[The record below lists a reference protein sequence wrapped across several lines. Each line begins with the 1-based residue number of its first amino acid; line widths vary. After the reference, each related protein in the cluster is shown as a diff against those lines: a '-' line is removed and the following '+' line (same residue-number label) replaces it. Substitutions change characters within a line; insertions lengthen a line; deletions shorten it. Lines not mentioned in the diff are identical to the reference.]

1 MLQRLLTLLLLSLIL
16 LPPAARADDAIDQI
30 EALLQSVPKSDTPE
44 NQKLRESYQQ
54 ALQFAREAERYRE
67 QSKAYQQILIDY
79 PKESARLKESLHNY
93 QPADRP
99 PLTSLK
105 EEPLRQAIGL
115 SSNRQ
120 LNLRKE
126 RQGVMDSLN
135 QLEST
140 GQEYHLR
147 VDDLRK
153 QLQLTRSQLERLS
166 FSSESDRQQE
176 AQLLLTRMKEQSLSD
191 RIQMLELEQ
200 LSAQQRNDLGKLKLQ
215 ELNLAIADED
225 EWQASLLTQQNQLRR
240 EKTEQALEESE
251 RLRKQLTTDM
261 PLLLEQQQQNQ
272 ALSIQLGTLEDQIE
286 RVQDEQRS
294 VDKNLFELN
303 ELVNSVREQLE
314 WLQIS
319 NAYGENLRSKLSD
332 LPPLFPLDKLESAI
346 VNARMAKYQ
355 YESEQDGLKDTRQL
369 RDKLLAEEEVTL
381 DRPQLSVLDNLLKA
395 RRQLLT
401 RLNDASDTLIQE
413 QTRLKLLYS
422 RQNSKIDEIRE
433 ISASHLFWM
442 PDVRPFTPQVML
454 GIPAALTLA
463 FNPDNWLQLP
473 YAIAENNP
481 LSLTLAGIGLLVL
494 AWSWFKLAR
503 HLNQYC
509 DHIAPR
515 IGKVTQDKF
524 SLTSRL
530 LLRSLLA
537 SLPLP
542 AMVLMV
548 RGLLEGAW
556 QYPFAVA
563 IARGLGEIWFLLLAL
578 VMARHLTLEKGILI
592 HHFRWPK
599 ERVQQVWNQFRTL
612 LLVLIPSF
620 FVQGMANS
628 YQEHAFYDSLGRM
641 AFMIGALWLLLF
653 FARLNRERLPLTW
666 GQSDMTKP
674 HLLHHFIWNS
684 LMLAP
689 LLAVIGALFGYF
701 YTSRILLRQLELSLL
716 MGLGC
721 LLVYYLARRWMLIQR
736 RRLAFERAKS
746 KRAEILAQRGRDDN
760 QEELS
765 SEIPDVVEETELD
778 LDTISAQSLGLVRTL
793 LMLGFTMLVVV
804 QWSDLNSAFSFL
816 SNIEVWQVSSKIGGI
831 EQLSA
836 ITLQDL
842 MLTAFVFILT
852 VVTARNL
859 PGLMELTLLQHLSLS
874 PGTGFALTTTSKYLV
889 ILIGALTGFSMLGI
903 DWSKTQWLVAALSV
917 GLGFGLQEIFANF
930 VSGLIILFEKPIRLG
945 DTVTIRDLTGTVTKI
960 KTRATTIVDWD
971 RKEIIV
977 PNKAFITE
985 QFINWSLSD
994 AITRVKLRI
1003 RIGLTRDPK
1012 LVQRILEES
1021 IQASTLVLETPTPEV
1036 FLIEFTDSAL
1046 IYEIRLYVNNMDH
1059 RMPITHEV
1067 HSLVLEKMQQQ
1078 GLTLPHQQIDIHLS
1092 RG

>member
-16 LPPAARADDAIDQI
+16 LPPAVRADDAIDQI

-105 EEPLRQAIGL
+105 EEALRQAIGL

-355 YESEQDGLKDTRQL
+355 YESEQDGLKDTRLL

>member
-1 MLQRLLTLLLLSLIL
+1 MLQRLLTLLLLSLML
-16 LPPAARADDAIDQI
+16 LPPAVRADDAIAQA
-30 EALLQSVPKSDTPE
+30 ESLLQSVPKSDTPE

-54 ALQFAREAERYRE
+54 ALQFAREAEHYRE

-93 QPADRP
+93 QPAARP
-99 PLTSLK
+99 SLAGLK
-105 EEPLRQAIGL
+105 EEALRQAIGL

-332 LPPLFPLDKLESAI
+332 LPPQFPLDKLESAI

-369 RDKLLAEEEVTL
+369 RDKLMAEEEVTL
-381 DRPQLSVLDNLLKA
+381 DRPQQAVLDNLLKA

-473 YAIAENNP
+473 YAIAENSP

-537 SLPLP
+537 ALPLP

-563 IARGLGEIWFLLLAL
+563 VARGLGEIWFLLLAL
-578 VMARHLTLEKGILI
+578 VMARHLTLERGILT
-592 HHFRWPK
+592 HHFRWPR
-599 ERVQQVWNQFRTL
+599 EQVQKVWGQFRTL

-666 GQSDMTKP
+666 GQTDMTKP

-701 YTSRILLRQLELSLL
+701 YTSRTLLRQLELSLL
-716 MGLGC
+716 VGLGC

-765 SEIPDVVEETELD
+765 SEIPDVVEENELD

-874 PGTGFALTTTSKYLV
+874 PGTGFALTTTSKYLM

-1021 IQASTLVLETPTPEV
+1021 IRESTLVLETPTPEV

-1078 GLTLPHQQIDIHLS
+1078 GLPLPHQQIDIHLS

>member
-1 MLQRLLTLLLLSLIL
+1 MLQRLLTLLLLSLLL
-16 LPPAARADDAIDQI
+16 LPPTVRADDAIAQA
-30 EALLQSVPKSDTPE
+30 ESLLQSVPKSDTPE

-93 QPADRP
+93 QPAARP
-99 PLTSLK
+99 QLASLK
-105 EEPLRQAIGL
+105 EEALRQAIGL

-332 LPPLFPLDKLESAI
+332 LPPQFPLDKLESAI
-346 VNARMAKYQ
+346 VSARMAKYQ

-369 RDKLLAEEEVTL
+369 RDKLMAEEEVTL
-381 DRPQLSVLDNLLKA
+381 DRPQQAVLDNLLKA

-473 YAIAENNP
+473 YAIAENSP
-481 LSLTLAGIGLLVL
+481 LSLALAGIGLLVL

-503 HLNQYC
+503 HLNLYC

-537 SLPLP
+537 ALPLP

-563 IARGLGEIWFLLLAL
+563 VARGLGEIWFLLLAL
-578 VMARHLTLEKGILI
+578 VMARHLTLERGILI
-592 HHFRWPK
+592 HHFRWPR
-599 ERVQQVWNQFRTL
+599 EQVQKVWGQFRTL

-666 GQSDMTKP
+666 GQTDMTKP

-701 YTSRILLRQLELSLL
+701 YTSRTLLRQLELSLL

-746 KRAEILAQRGRDDN
+746 KRAEILAQRGREEGHD
-760 QEELS
+760 ELS
-765 SEIPDVVEETELD
+765 SETPDVVEETELD

-874 PGTGFALTTTSKYLV
+874 PGTGFALTTISKYLV

>member
-1 MLQRLLTLLLLSLIL
+1 MLQRLLTFLLLSLLL
-16 LPPAARADDAIDQI
+16 LPAAQADDAIAQT

-54 ALQFAREAERYRE
+54 ALQYAREALRYRE

-93 QPADRP
+93 QPLSRP
-99 PLTSLK
+99 PLATLK
-105 EEPLRQAIGL
+105 EEALRQAIGL

-166 FSSESDRQQE
+166 FSSESDRLQESQQ
-176 AQLLLTRMKEQSLSD
+176 LVTRMKEQSLSD

-215 ELNLAIADED
+215 QLNLAIADED
-225 EWQASLLTQQNQLRR
+225 EWQASLLAQQNQLRR
-240 EKTEQALEESE
+240 EKTELALKESE

-261 PLLLEQQQQNQ
+261 PLLLEQQQKNQ

-286 RVQDEQRS
+286 RVQDEQRTI
-294 VDKNLFELN
+294 DKNLFELN
-303 ELVNSVREQLE
+303 DLVNSVREQLE

-319 NAYGENLRSKLSD
+319 TAYGENLRSKLSD
-332 LPPLFPLDKLESAI
+332 LPAYFPLDKLESEI

-355 YESEQDGLKDTRQL
+355 YESEQDGLKDTNLL
-369 RDKLLAEEEVTL
+369 REKLLSGEEVTL

-433 ISASHLFWM
+433 LSASHLFWL

-454 GIPAALTLA
+454 GIPAALALA
-463 FNPDNWLQLP
+463 FNPNNWLQLP
-473 YAIAENNP
+473 YAIAENSP
-481 LSLTLAGIGLLVL
+481 ITLTLASLGLLVL
-494 AWSWFKLAR
+494 TWSWIKLAR
-503 HLNQYC
+503 HLSQFCNY
-509 DHIAPR
+509 IAPR

-530 LLRSLLA
+530 LLRSLIA

-563 IARGLGEIWFLLLAL
+563 IGRGLGEIWFLLLAL
-578 VMARHLTLEKGILI
+578 VMARHLTLERGILI
-592 HHFRWPK
+592 LHFRWPK

-689 LLAVIGALFGYF
+689 LLAVIGSLFGYF
-701 YTSRILLRQLELSLL
+701 YTSRTLLRQLELSLL

-721 LLVYYLARRWMLIQR
+721 LLIYYLARRWMLIQR

-746 KRAEILAQRGRDDN
+746 KRAEMLAQRGRDDN

-874 PGTGFALTTTSKYLV
+874 PGTGFALTTISKYLV
-889 ILIGALTGFSMLGI
+889 ILVGALTGFSMLGI

-1012 LVQRILEES
+1012 LVQRILEEA
-1021 IQASTLVLETPTPEV
+1021 IHASTLVLETPSPEV

-1078 GLTLPHQQIDIHLS
+1078 GLPLPHQQIDIHLS

>member
-1 MLQRLLTLLLLSLIL
+1 MLQRLLTLLLLSLML
-16 LPPAARADDAIDQI
+16 LPPAVRADDAIAQA
-30 EALLQSVPKSDTPE
+30 ESLLQSVPKSDTPE

-79 PKESARLKESLHNY
+79 PKESARLKDSLHNY
-93 QPADRP
+93 QPAARP
-99 PLTSLK
+99 SLAGLK
-105 EEPLRQAIGL
+105 EEALRQAIGL

-332 LPPLFPLDKLESAI
+332 LPPQFPLDKLESAI

-369 RDKLLAEEEVTL
+369 RDKLMAEEEVTL
-381 DRPQLSVLDNLLKA
+381 DRPQQAVLDNLLKA

-463 FNPDNWLQLP
+463 FNPENWLQLP
-473 YAIAENNP
+473 YAIAENSP

-537 SLPLP
+537 ALPLP

-563 IARGLGEIWFLLLAL
+563 VARGLGEIWFLLLAL
-578 VMARHLTLEKGILI
+578 VMARHLTLERGILT
-592 HHFRWPK
+592 HHFRWPR
-599 ERVQQVWNQFRTL
+599 EQVQKVWGQFRTL

-666 GQSDMTKP
+666 GQTDMTKP

-701 YTSRILLRQLELSLL
+701 YTSRTLLRQLELSLL
-716 MGLGC
+716 VGLGC

-765 SEIPDVVEETELD
+765 SEIPDVVEENELD

-1021 IQASTLVLETPTPEV
+1021 IQASALVLETPTPEV

-1078 GLTLPHQQIDIHLS
+1078 GLPLPHQQIDIHLS

>member
-16 LPPAARADDAIDQI
+16 LPPAVRADDAIDQI

-105 EEPLRQAIGL
+105 EEALRQAIGL

-272 ALSIQLGTLEDQIE
+272 ALSIQLGTLEEQIE
-286 RVQDEQRS
+286 RVQDEQRN

-563 IARGLGEIWFLLLAL
+563 VARGLGEIWFLLLAL

>member
-1 MLQRLLTLLLLSLIL
+1 MLQRLLCLMLCLSL
-16 LPPAARADDAIDQI
+16 LPFSAAQADDAVTQV
-30 EALLQSVPKSDTPE
+30 EELLQSVPKTDSPE
-44 NQKLRESYQQ
+44 NQQLRESYQQ
-54 ALQFAREAERYRE
+54 ALQYARDAQRYRE
-67 QSKAYQQILIDY
+67 QGKAYQQILIDY

-93 QPADRP
+93 QPQSRP
-99 PLTSLK
+99 PLSSLK
-105 EEPLRQAIGL
+105 EEALRQAIGL

-120 LNLRKE
+120 INLRKE
-126 RQGVMDSLN
+126 RQAVTDSLN

-140 GQEYHLR
+140 GQEYHVR
-147 VDDLRK
+147 VDELRK
-153 QLQLTRSQLERLS
+153 QLLQTRSQLDRLS
-166 FSSESDRQQE
+166 FSNESDRQQE
-176 AQLLLTRMKEQSLSD
+176 AQQLATRLKEQSLSD

-215 ELNLAIADED
+215 ELNLAITDED
-225 EWQASLLTQQNQLRR
+225 EWQNSLLNQQNQLRR
-240 EKTEQALEESE
+240 EKTEQALAESE
-251 RLRKQLTTDM
+251 RLRRQLTSDL
-261 PLLLEQQQQNQ
+261 PLLQEQQQQNQ
-272 ALSIQLGTLEDQIE
+272 ALSLQLGALEDQIE
-286 RVQDEQRS
+286 RVQDEQRGIDTS
-294 VDKNLFELN
+294 LSGLN
-303 ELVNSVREQLE
+303 DLVNSVREQLE

-319 NAYGENLRSKLSD
+319 NAYGENLRSKLAD
-332 LPPLFPLDKLESAI
+332 LPNYFPLEKLESDI
-346 VNARMAKYQ
+346 VKARMAKYQ
-355 YESEQDGLKDTRQL
+355 YETEQDALKDTVQIRNN
-369 RDKLLAEEEVTL
+369 LLSGDEITL
-381 DRPQLSVLDNLLKA
+381 DRAQQAVLDNLLKA

-442 PDVRPFTPQVML
+442 PDVRPLTPAVLL
-454 GIPAALTLA
+454 GVPTALSLLLD
-463 FNPDNWLQLP
+463 PVNWLQLP
-473 YAIAENNP
+473 RAIVENNP
-481 LSLTLAGIGLLVL
+481 MTLTLAGLGLLVL
-494 AWSWFKLAR
+494 AWCWAKLGR
-503 HLNQYC
+503 HLVQYS
-509 DHIAPR
+509 HYIAPR

-530 LLRSLLA
+530 LVRSLLA
-537 SLPLP
+537 ALPLP
-542 AMVLMV
+542 AMVLMM
-548 RGLLEGAW
+548 RGLLDGAW

-563 IARGLGEIWFLLLAL
+563 VARGLGEIWFLLLAL
-578 VMARHLTLEKGILI
+578 LVARHLTLEKGILI
-592 HHFRWPK
+592 LHFRWPK
-599 ERVQQVWNQFRTL
+599 EPVQRVWGQFRTL

-628 YQEHAFYDSLGRM
+628 YQEHAFYDSLGRL
-641 AFMIGALWLLLF
+641 AFIVGALWLLLF
-653 FARLNRERLPLTW
+653 FARLNREKLPLTW
-666 GQSDMTKP
+666 GQADMTKP
-674 HLLHHFIWNS
+674 HLRHHFIWNS

-689 LLAVIGALFGYF
+689 LLAVLGSLFGYF

-716 MGLGC
+716 AGLGC
-721 LLVYYLARRWMLIQR
+721 LLVYYLAHRWMLIQR
-736 RRLAFERAKS
+736 RRLAFDRAKS
-746 KRAEILAQRGRDDN
+746 KRAEILAQRERDEDD
-760 QEELS
+760 LS
-765 SEIPDVVEETELD
+765 SEIPDVVEEPELD

-816 SNIEVWQVSSKIGGI
+816 SSIEVWQVSSKVAGI

-842 MLTAFVFILT
+842 MLTAFAFILT

-874 PGTGFALTTTSKYLV
+874 PGTGFALTTVSKYLV

-1003 RIGLTRDPK
+1003 RIGLTQEPK
-1012 LVQRILEES
+1012 RVQQLLEQCVQE
-1021 IQASTLVLETPTPEV
+1021 STLVLDTPTPEV

-1067 HSLVLEKMQQQ
+1067 HSLILEKLNQLGMH
-1078 GLTLPHQQIDIHLS
+1078 LPHQQIDIRMS

>member
-16 LPPAARADDAIDQI
+16 LPPAVRADDAIDQI

-105 EEPLRQAIGL
+105 EEALRQAIGL

-454 GIPAALTLA
+454 GIPDALTLA

-563 IARGLGEIWFLLLAL
+563 VARGLGEIWFLLLAL

>member
-1 MLQRLLTLLLLSLIL
+1 MLQRLLCLMLCLSL
-16 LPPAARADDAIDQI
+16 LPFSAAQADDAVTQV
-30 EALLQSVPKSDTPE
+30 EELLQSVPKTDSPE
-44 NQKLRESYQQ
+44 NQQLRESYQQ
-54 ALQFAREAERYRE
+54 ALQYARDAQRYRE
-67 QSKAYQQILIDY
+67 QGKAYQQILIDY

-93 QPADRP
+93 QPQSRP
-99 PLTSLK
+99 PLSSLK
-105 EEPLRQAIGL
+105 EEALRQAIGL

-120 LNLRKE
+120 INLRKE
-126 RQGVMDSLN
+126 RQAVTDSLN

-140 GQEYHLR
+140 GQEYHVR
-147 VDDLRK
+147 VDELRK
-153 QLQLTRSQLERLS
+153 QLLQTRSQLDRLS
-166 FSSESDRQQE
+166 FSNESDRLQE
-176 AQLLLTRMKEQSLSD
+176 AQQLATRLKEQSLSD

-215 ELNLAIADED
+215 ELNLAITDED
-225 EWQASLLTQQNQLRR
+225 EWQNSLLAQQNQLRR
-240 EKTEQALEESE
+240 EKTVQALAESE
-251 RLRKQLTTDM
+251 RLRRQLTSDL
-261 PLLLEQQQQNQ
+261 PLLQEQQQQNQ
-272 ALSIQLGTLEDQIE
+272 ALSLQLGALEDQIE
-286 RVQDEQRS
+286 RVQDEQRG
-294 VDKNLFELN
+294 VDTSLSGLN
-303 ELVNSVREQLE
+303 DLVNSVREQLE

-319 NAYGENLRSKLSD
+319 NAYGENLRSKLAD
-332 LPPLFPLDKLESAI
+332 LPNYFPLEKLESDI
-346 VNARMAKYQ
+346 VKARMAKYQ
-355 YESEQDGLKDTRQL
+355 YETEQDALKDTVQIRNN
-369 RDKLLAEEEVTL
+369 LLSGDEITL
-381 DRPQLSVLDNLLKA
+381 DRAQQAVLDNLLKA

-442 PDVRPFTPQVML
+442 PDVRPLTPAVLL
-454 GIPAALTLA
+454 GVPTALSLLLD
-463 FNPDNWLQLP
+463 PVNWLQLP
-473 YAIAENNP
+473 RAIVENNP
-481 LSLTLAGIGLLVL
+481 MTLTLAGLGLLVL
-494 AWSWFKLAR
+494 AWCWAKLGR
-503 HLNQYC
+503 HLVQYS
-509 DHIAPR
+509 HYIAPR

-530 LLRSLLA
+530 LMRSLLA
-537 SLPLP
+537 ALPLP

-548 RGLLEGAW
+548 RGLLDGAW

-563 IARGLGEIWFLLLAL
+563 VARGLGEIWFLLLAL
-578 VMARHLTLEKGILI
+578 LVARHLTLEKGILI
-592 HHFRWPK
+592 LHFRWQK
-599 ERVQQVWNQFRTL
+599 ERVQKVWGQFRTL

-628 YQEHAFYDSLGRM
+628 YQEHAFYDSLGRL
-641 AFMIGALWLLLF
+641 AFIVGALWLLLF
-653 FARLNRERLPLTW
+653 FARLNREKLPLTW
-666 GQSDMTKP
+666 GQADMTKP

-689 LLAVIGALFGYF
+689 LLAVLGSLFGYF

-716 MGLGC
+716 AGLGC
-721 LLVYYLARRWMLIQR
+721 LLVYYLAHRWMLIQR
-736 RRLAFERAKS
+736 RRLAFDRAKS
-746 KRAEILAQRGRDDN
+746 KRAEILAQRERDEDD
-760 QEELS
+760 LS
-765 SEIPDVVEETELD
+765 SEIPDVVEEPELD

-816 SNIEVWQVSSKIGGI
+816 SSIEVWQVSSKVAGI

-842 MLTAFVFILT
+842 MLTAFAFILT

-874 PGTGFALTTTSKYLV
+874 PGTGFALTTVSKYLV

-1003 RIGLTRDPK
+1003 RIGLTQEPK
-1012 LVQRILEES
+1012 RVQQLLPVQTRRRLAPVHLHPQPVLMQKVTEQLLVI
-1021 IQASTLVLETPTPEV
+1021 
-1036 FLIEFTDSAL
+1036 
-1046 IYEIRLYVNNMDH
+1046 
-1059 RMPITHEV
+1059 
-1067 HSLVLEKMQQQ
+1067 
-1078 GLTLPHQQIDIHLS
+1078 
-1092 RG
+1092 

>member
-1 MLQRLLTLLLLSLIL
+1 MLQRLLTLLLLSLML
-16 LPPAARADDAIDQI
+16 LPPAVRADDTIAQA
-30 EALLQSVPKSDTPE
+30 ESLLQSVPKSDTPE

-79 PKESARLKESLHNY
+79 PKESARLKDSLHNY
-93 QPADRP
+93 QPAARP
-99 PLTSLK
+99 SLASLK
-105 EEPLRQAIGL
+105 EEALRQAIGL

-294 VDKNLFELN
+294 VDKNLFALN

-332 LPPLFPLDKLESAI
+332 LPPQFPLDKLESAI

-369 RDKLLAEEEVTL
+369 RDKLMAEEEVTL
-381 DRPQLSVLDNLLKA
+381 DRPQQAVLDNLLKA

-473 YAIAENNP
+473 YAIAENSP

-537 SLPLP
+537 ALPLP

-563 IARGLGEIWFLLLAL
+563 VARGLGEIWFLLLAL
-578 VMARHLTLEKGILI
+578 VMARHLTLERGILT
-592 HHFRWPK
+592 HHFRWPR
-599 ERVQQVWNQFRTL
+599 EQVQKVWGQFRTL

-666 GQSDMTKP
+666 GQTDMTKP

-701 YTSRILLRQLELSLL
+701 YTSRTLLRQLELSLL
-716 MGLGC
+716 VGLGC

-874 PGTGFALTTTSKYLV
+874 PGTGFALTTTSKYLM

-1021 IQASTLVLETPTPEV
+1021 IQASALVLETPTPEV

-1078 GLTLPHQQIDIHLS
+1078 GLPLPHQQIDIHLS

>member
-16 LPPAARADDAIDQI
+16 LPPAVRADDAIDQI

-105 EEPLRQAIGL
+105 EEALRQAIGL

-153 QLQLTRSQLERLS
+153 QLQLTRSQL
-166 FSSESDRQQE
+166 E

-355 YESEQDGLKDTRQL
+355 YESEQDGLKDTRLL
-369 RDKLLAEEEVTL
+369 RNKLLAEEEVTL

-563 IARGLGEIWFLLLAL
+563 VARGLGEIWFLLLAL

-592 HHFRWPK
+592 HHFRWPR

-736 RRLAFERAKS
+736 RRLAFERAKN

>member
-1 MLQRLLTLLLLSLIL
+1 MLQRLLTLLLLSLLL
-16 LPPAARADDAIDQI
+16 LPPAVRADDAIDQI

-105 EEPLRQAIGL
+105 EEALRQAIGL

-563 IARGLGEIWFLLLAL
+563 VARGLGEIWFLLLAL

-689 LLAVIGALFGYF
+689 LLAVIGVLFGYF

-859 PGLMELTLLQHLSLS
+859 PGLMELTVLQHLSLS

>member
-1 MLQRLLTLLLLSLIL
+1 MLQRLLCLMLCLSL
-16 LPPAARADDAIDQI
+16 LPFSAAQADDAVTQV
-30 EALLQSVPKSDTPE
+30 EELLQSVPKTDSPE
-44 NQKLRESYQQ
+44 NQQLRESYQQ
-54 ALQFAREAERYRE
+54 ALQYARDAQRYRE
-67 QSKAYQQILIDY
+67 QGKAYQQILIDY

-93 QPADRP
+93 QPQSRP
-99 PLTSLK
+99 PLSSLK
-105 EEPLRQAIGL
+105 EEALRQAISL

-120 LNLRKE
+120 INLRKE
-126 RQGVMDSLN
+126 RQAVTDSLN

-140 GQEYHLR
+140 GQEYHVR
-147 VDDLRK
+147 VDELRK
-153 QLQLTRSQLERLS
+153 QLLQTRSQLDRLS
-166 FSSESDRQQE
+166 FSNESDRLQE
-176 AQLLLTRMKEQSLSD
+176 AQQLATRLKEQSLSD

-215 ELNLAIADED
+215 ELNLAITDED
-225 EWQASLLTQQNQLRR
+225 EWQNSLLNQQNQLRR
-240 EKTEQALEESE
+240 EKTEQALAESE
-251 RLRKQLTTDM
+251 RLRRQLTSDL
-261 PLLLEQQQQNQ
+261 PLLQEQQQQNQ
-272 ALSIQLGTLEDQIE
+272 ALSLQLGALEDQIE
-286 RVQDEQRS
+286 RVQDEQRGIDTS
-294 VDKNLFELN
+294 LSGLSD
-303 ELVNSVREQLE
+303 LVNSVREQLE

-319 NAYGENLRSKLSD
+319 NAYGENLRSKLAD
-332 LPPLFPLDKLESAI
+332 LPAYFPLEKLESDI
-346 VNARMAKYQ
+346 VKARMAKYQ
-355 YESEQDGLKDTRQL
+355 YETEQDALKDPVQIRNN
-369 RDKLLAEEEVTL
+369 LLSGDEITL
-381 DRPQLSVLDNLLKA
+381 DRAQRAVLDNLLKA

-442 PDVRPFTPQVML
+442 PDVRPLTPAVLL
-454 GIPAALTLA
+454 GVPTALSLLLD
-463 FNPDNWLQLP
+463 PVNWLQLP
-473 YAIAENNP
+473 RAIVENNP
-481 LSLTLAGIGLLVL
+481 MTLTLAGLGLLVL
-494 AWSWFKLAR
+494 AWCWAKLGR
-503 HLNQYC
+503 HLVQYS
-509 DHIAPR
+509 HYIAPR

-530 LLRSLLA
+530 LVRSLLA
-537 SLPLP
+537 ALPLP
-542 AMVLMV
+542 AMVLMM
-548 RGLLEGAW
+548 RGLLDGAW

-563 IARGLGEIWFLLLAL
+563 VARGLGEIWFLLLAL
-578 VMARHLTLEKGILI
+578 LVARHLTLEKGILI
-592 HHFRWPK
+592 LHFRWPK
-599 ERVQQVWNQFRTL
+599 EPVQRVWGQFRTL

-628 YQEHAFYDSLGRM
+628 YQEHAVYDSLGRL
-641 AFMIGALWLLLF
+641 AFIIGALWLLLF

-666 GQSDMTKP
+666 GQADMTKP

-689 LLAVIGALFGYF
+689 LLAVLGSLFGYF

-716 MGLGC
+716 AGLGC
-721 LLVYYLARRWMLIQR
+721 LLVYYLAHRWMLIQR
-736 RRLAFERAKS
+736 RRLAFDRAKS
-746 KRAEILAQRGRDDN
+746 KRAEILAQRERDEDD
-760 QEELS
+760 LS
-765 SEIPDVVEETELD
+765 SEIPDAVEEPELD

-816 SNIEVWQVSSKIGGI
+816 SSIEVWQVSSKVAGI

-842 MLTAFVFILT
+842 MLTAFAFILT

-874 PGTGFALTTTSKYLV
+874 PGTGFALTTVSKYLV

-1003 RIGLTRDPK
+1003 RIGLTQEPK
-1012 LVQRILEES
+1012 RVQQLLEQCVQE
-1021 IQASTLVLETPTPEV
+1021 STLVLDTPTPEV

-1067 HSLVLEKMQQQ
+1067 HSLILEKLNQLGMP
-1078 GLTLPHQQIDIHLS
+1078 LPHQQIDIRMS

>member
-105 EEPLRQAIGL
+105 EEALRQAIGL

-355 YESEQDGLKDTRQL
+355 YESEQDGLKDTRLL

-494 AWSWFKLAR
+494 AWSWFKLVR

-509 DHIAPR
+509 DHSAPR

-563 IARGLGEIWFLLLAL
+563 VARGLGEIWFLLLAL
-578 VMARHLTLEKGILI
+578 VMARHLTLERGILT
-592 HHFRWPK
+592 HHFRWPR

-620 FVQGMANS
+620 FLQGMANS

-816 SNIEVWQVSSKIGGI
+816 SNIEVWQVSNKIGGI

>member
-16 LPPAARADDAIDQI
+16 LPPAVRADDAIAQA
-30 EALLQSVPKSDTPE
+30 ESLLQSVPKSDTPE

-93 QPADRP
+93 QPAARP
-99 PLTSLK
+99 PLASLK
-105 EEPLRQAIGL
+105 EEALRQAIGL

-332 LPPLFPLDKLESAI
+332 LPPQFPLDKLESAI
-346 VNARMAKYQ
+346 VSARMAKYQ

-369 RDKLLAEEEVTL
+369 RDKLMAEEEVTL
-381 DRPQLSVLDNLLKA
+381 DRPQQAVLDNLLKA

-473 YAIAENNP
+473 YAIAENSP

-494 AWSWFKLAR
+494 AWCWFKLAR
-503 HLNQYC
+503 HLSLYC

-537 SLPLP
+537 ALPLP

-563 IARGLGEIWFLLLAL
+563 VARGLGEIWFLLLAL
-578 VMARHLTLEKGILI
+578 VMARHLTLERGILI
-592 HHFRWPK
+592 HHFRWPR
-599 ERVQQVWNQFRTL
+599 EQVQKVWGQFRTL

-666 GQSDMTKP
+666 GQTDMTKP

-701 YTSRILLRQLELSLL
+701 YTSRTLLRQLELSLL

-746 KRAEILAQRGRDDN
+746 KRAEILAQRGR
-760 QEELS
+760 EEGHDEFS
-765 SEIPDVVEETELD
+765 SETPDVVEETELD

-1078 GLTLPHQQIDIHLS
+1078 GLPLPHQQIDIHLS

>member
-1 MLQRLLTLLLLSLIL
+1 MLQRLLTFLLLSLLL
-16 LPPAARADDAIDQI
+16 LPAAQADDAIAQT

-54 ALQFAREAERYRE
+54 ALQYAREALRYRE

-93 QPADRP
+93 QPLSRP
-99 PLTSLK
+99 PLATLK
-105 EEPLRQAIGL
+105 EEALRQAIGL

-166 FSSESDRQQE
+166 FSSESDRLQESQQ
-176 AQLLLTRMKEQSLSD
+176 LVTRMKEQSLSD

-215 ELNLAIADED
+215 QLNLAIADED
-225 EWQASLLTQQNQLRR
+225 EWQASLLAQQNQLRR
-240 EKTEQALEESE
+240 EKTELALKESE

-261 PLLLEQQQQNQ
+261 PLLLEQQQKNQ

-286 RVQDEQRS
+286 RVQDEQRTI
-294 VDKNLFELN
+294 DKNLFELN
-303 ELVNSVREQLE
+303 DLVNSVREQLE

-319 NAYGENLRSKLSD
+319 TAYGENLRSKLSD
-332 LPPLFPLDKLESAI
+332 LPAYFPLDKLESEI

-355 YESEQDGLKDTRQL
+355 YESEQDGLKDTNLL
-369 RDKLLAEEEVTL
+369 REKLLSGEEVTL

-433 ISASHLFWM
+433 LSASHLFWL

-454 GIPAALTLA
+454 GIPAALALA
-463 FNPDNWLQLP
+463 FNPNNWLQLP
-473 YAIAENNP
+473 YAIAENSP
-481 LSLTLAGIGLLVL
+481 ITLTLASLGLLVL
-494 AWSWFKLAR
+494 TWSWIKLAR
-503 HLNQYC
+503 HLSQFC
-509 DHIAPR
+509 DYIAPR

-530 LLRSLLA
+530 LLRSLIA

-563 IARGLGEIWFLLLAL
+563 IGRGLGEIWFLLLAL
-578 VMARHLTLEKGILI
+578 VMARHLTLERGILI
-592 HHFRWPK
+592 LHFRWPK

-689 LLAVIGALFGYF
+689 LLAVIGSLFGYF
-701 YTSRILLRQLELSLL
+701 YTSRTLLRQLELSLL

-721 LLVYYLARRWMLIQR
+721 LLIYYLARRWMLIQR

-746 KRAEILAQRGRDDN
+746 KRAEMLAQRGRDDN

-874 PGTGFALTTTSKYLV
+874 PGTGFALTTISKYLV
-889 ILIGALTGFSMLGI
+889 ILVGALTGFSMLGI

-930 VSGLIILFEKPIRLG
+930 VSGLIIPFEKPIRLG

-1012 LVQRILEES
+1012 LVQRILEEA
-1021 IQASTLVLETPTPEV
+1021 IHASTLVLETPSPEV

-1078 GLTLPHQQIDIHLS
+1078 GLPLPHQQIDIHLS
-1092 RG
+1092 CG

>member
-16 LPPAARADDAIDQI
+16 LPPAVRADDAIDQI

-105 EEPLRQAIGL
+105 EEALRQAIGL

-563 IARGLGEIWFLLLAL
+563 VARGLGEIWFLLLAL

>member
-1 MLQRLLTLLLLSLIL
+1 MLQRLLCLMLCLSL
-16 LPPAARADDAIDQI
+16 LPFSAAQADDAVTQV
-30 EALLQSVPKSDTPE
+30 EELLQSVPKTDSPE
-44 NQKLRESYQQ
+44 NQQLRESYQQ
-54 ALQFAREAERYRE
+54 ALQYARDAQRYRE
-67 QSKAYQQILIDY
+67 QGKAYQQILIDY

-93 QPADRP
+93 QPQSRP
-99 PLTSLK
+99 PLSSLK
-105 EEPLRQAIGL
+105 EEALRQAISL

-120 LNLRKE
+120 INLRKE
-126 RQGVMDSLN
+126 RQAVTDSLN

-140 GQEYHLR
+140 GQEYHVR
-147 VDDLRK
+147 VDELRK
-153 QLQLTRSQLERLS
+153 QLLQTRSQLDRLS
-166 FSSESDRQQE
+166 FSNESDRLQE
-176 AQLLLTRMKEQSLSD
+176 AQQLATRLKEQSLSD

-215 ELNLAIADED
+215 ELNLAITDED
-225 EWQASLLTQQNQLRR
+225 EWQNSLLNQQNQLRR
-240 EKTEQALEESE
+240 EKTEQALAESE
-251 RLRKQLTTDM
+251 RLRRQLTSDL
-261 PLLLEQQQQNQ
+261 PLLQEQQQQNQ
-272 ALSIQLGTLEDQIE
+272 ALSLQLGALEDQIE
-286 RVQDEQRS
+286 RVQDEQRGIDTS
-294 VDKNLFELN
+294 LSGLSD
-303 ELVNSVREQLE
+303 LVNSVREQLE

-319 NAYGENLRSKLSD
+319 NAYGENLRSKLAD
-332 LPPLFPLDKLESAI
+332 LPAYFPLEKLESDI
-346 VNARMAKYQ
+346 VKARMAKYQ
-355 YESEQDGLKDTRQL
+355 YETEQDALKDPAQIRNE
-369 RDKLLAEEEVTL
+369 LLSGDEITL
-381 DRPQLSVLDNLLKA
+381 DRAQRAVLDNLLKA

-442 PDVRPFTPQVML
+442 PDVRPLTPAVLL
-454 GIPAALTLA
+454 GVPTALSLLLD
-463 FNPDNWLQLP
+463 PVNWLQLP
-473 YAIAENNP
+473 RAIVENNP
-481 LSLTLAGIGLLVL
+481 MTLTLAGLGLLVL
-494 AWSWFKLAR
+494 AWCWAKLGR
-503 HLNQYC
+503 HLVQYS
-509 DHIAPR
+509 HYIAPR

-530 LLRSLLA
+530 LVRSLLA
-537 SLPLP
+537 ALPLP

-548 RGLLEGAW
+548 RGLLDGAW

-563 IARGLGEIWFLLLAL
+563 VARGLGEIWFLLLAL
-578 VMARHLTLEKGILI
+578 LVARHLTLEKGILI
-592 HHFRWPK
+592 LHFRWPK
-599 ERVQQVWNQFRTL
+599 ESVQRVWGQFRTL

-628 YQEHAFYDSLGRM
+628 YQEHAVYDSLGRL
-641 AFMIGALWLLLF
+641 AFIIGALWLLLF

-666 GQSDMTKP
+666 GQADMTKP

-689 LLAVIGALFGYF
+689 LLAVLGSLFGYF

-716 MGLGC
+716 AGLGC
-721 LLVYYLARRWMLIQR
+721 LLVYYLAHRWMLIQR
-736 RRLAFERAKS
+736 RRLAFDRAKS
-746 KRAEILAQRGRDDN
+746 KRAEILAQREREDDD
-760 QEELS
+760 LS
-765 SEIPDVVEETELD
+765 SEIPDVVEEPELD

-816 SNIEVWQVSSKIGGI
+816 SSIEVWQVSSKVAGI

-842 MLTAFVFILT
+842 MLTAFAFILT

-874 PGTGFALTTTSKYLV
+874 PGTGFALTTVSKYLV

-1003 RIGLTRDPK
+1003 RIGLTQEPK
-1012 LVQRILEES
+1012 RVQQLLEQCVQE
-1021 IQASTLVLETPTPEV
+1021 STLVLDTPTPEV

-1067 HSLVLEKMQQQ
+1067 HSLILEKLNQLGMP
-1078 GLTLPHQQIDIHLS
+1078 LPHQQIDIRMS

>member
-1 MLQRLLTLLLLSLIL
+1 MLQRLLTFLLISLLLL
-16 LPPAARADDAIDQI
+16 PTAQADDDIAQT

-54 ALQFAREAERYRE
+54 ALQYAREAQRYRE
-67 QSKAYQQILIDY
+67 QSKTYQQILIDY

-93 QPADRP
+93 QPLSRP
-99 PLTSLK
+99 PLATLK
-105 EEPLRQAIGL
+105 EEALRQAVGL

-153 QLQLTRSQLERLS
+153 QLQLTRSQLERLGL
-166 FSSESDRQQE
+166 SSESDRLQESQQ
-176 AQLLLTRMKEQSLSD
+176 LVTRMKEQSLSD

-215 ELNLAIADED
+215 QLNLAIADED
-225 EWQASLLTQQNQLRR
+225 EWQASLLAQQNQLRR
-240 EKTEQALEESE
+240 EKTELALKESE
-251 RLRKQLTTDM
+251 RLRKQLTNDM

-332 LPPLFPLDKLESAI
+332 LPPQFPLDKLESAI
-346 VNARMAKYQ
+346 VSARMAKYQ
-355 YESEQDGLKDTRQL
+355 YESEQDGLKDTNLL
-369 RDKLLAEEEVTL
+369 REKLLSGEEVTL

-401 RLNDASDTLIQE
+401 RFTDASDTLIQE

-422 RQNSKIDEIRE
+422 RQNSKIDEIRDL
-433 ISASHLFWM
+433 SASHLFWL

-463 FNPDNWLQLP
+463 FNPNNWLQLP
-473 YAIAENNP
+473 YAIAENSP
-481 LSLTLAGIGLLVL
+481 LTLTLAGLGLLVL
-494 AWSWFKLAR
+494 IWSWIKLTR
-503 HLNQYC
+503 YLNLFSDY
-509 DHIAPR
+509 IAPQ

-530 LLRSLLA
+530 LLRSLIA

-563 IARGLGEIWFLLLAL
+563 IGRGLGEIWFLLLAL
-578 VMARHLTLEKGILI
+578 VMARHLTLDRGILI
-592 HHFRWPK
+592 LHFRWPR
-599 ERVQQVWNQFRTL
+599 EQVQKIWGQFRTL

-701 YTSRILLRQLELSLL
+701 YTSRTLLRQLELSLL

-721 LLVYYLARRWMLIQR
+721 LLIYYLARRWMLIQR

-746 KRAEILAQRGRDDN
+746 KRAEMLAQRERDDN

-765 SEIPDVVEETELD
+765 SEIPDVVEDNELD

-874 PGTGFALTTTSKYLV
+874 PGTGFALTTISKYLV

-1036 FLIEFTDSAL
+1036 FLTEFTDSAL

>member
-1 MLQRLLTLLLLSLIL
+1 MLQRLLCLMLCLSL
-16 LPPAARADDAIDQI
+16 LPFSAAQADDAVTQV
-30 EALLQSVPKSDTPE
+30 EELLQSVPKTDSPE
-44 NQKLRESYQQ
+44 NQQLRESYQQ
-54 ALQFAREAERYRE
+54 ALQYARDAQRYRE
-67 QSKAYQQILIDY
+67 QGKAYQQILIDY

-93 QPADRP
+93 QPQSRP
-99 PLTSLK
+99 PLSSLK
-105 EEPLRQAIGL
+105 EEALRQAISL

-120 LNLRKE
+120 INLRKE
-126 RQGVMDSLN
+126 RQAVTDSLN

-140 GQEYHLR
+140 GQEYHVR
-147 VDDLRK
+147 VDELRK
-153 QLQLTRSQLERLS
+153 QLLQTRSQLDRLS
-166 FSSESDRQQE
+166 FSNESDRLQE
-176 AQLLLTRMKEQSLSD
+176 AQQLATRLKEQSLSD

-215 ELNLAIADED
+215 ELNLAITDED
-225 EWQASLLTQQNQLRR
+225 EWQNSLLNQQNQLRR
-240 EKTEQALEESE
+240 EKTEQALAESE
-251 RLRKQLTTDM
+251 RLRRQLTSDL
-261 PLLLEQQQQNQ
+261 PLLQEQQQQNQ
-272 ALSIQLGTLEDQIE
+272 ALSLQLGALEDQIE
-286 RVQDEQRS
+286 RVQDEQRGIDTS
-294 VDKNLFELN
+294 LSGLSD
-303 ELVNSVREQLE
+303 LVNSVREQLE

-319 NAYGENLRSKLSD
+319 NAYGENLRSKLAD
-332 LPPLFPLDKLESAI
+332 LPAYFPLEKLESDI
-346 VNARMAKYQ
+346 VKARMAKYQ
-355 YESEQDGLKDTRQL
+355 YETEQDALKNPVQIRNN
-369 RDKLLAEEEVTL
+369 LLSGDEITL
-381 DRPQLSVLDNLLKA
+381 DRAQRAVLDNLLKA

-442 PDVRPFTPQVML
+442 PDVRPLTPAVLL
-454 GIPAALTLA
+454 GVPTALSLLLD
-463 FNPDNWLQLP
+463 PVNWLQLP
-473 YAIAENNP
+473 RAIVENNP
-481 LSLTLAGIGLLVL
+481 MTLTLAGLGLLVL
-494 AWSWFKLAR
+494 AWCWAKLGR
-503 HLNQYC
+503 HLVQYS
-509 DHIAPR
+509 HYIAPR

-530 LLRSLLA
+530 LVRSLLA
-537 SLPLP
+537 ALPLP
-542 AMVLMV
+542 AMVLMM
-548 RGLLEGAW
+548 RGLLDGAW

-563 IARGLGEIWFLLLAL
+563 VARGLGEIWFLLLAL
-578 VMARHLTLEKGILI
+578 LVARHLTLEKGILI
-592 HHFRWPK
+592 LHFRWPK
-599 ERVQQVWNQFRTL
+599 EPVQRVWGQFRTL

-628 YQEHAFYDSLGRM
+628 YQEHAVYDSLGRL
-641 AFMIGALWLLLF
+641 AFIIGALWLLLF

-666 GQSDMTKP
+666 GQADMTKP

-689 LLAVIGALFGYF
+689 LLAVLGSLFGYF

-716 MGLGC
+716 AGLGC
-721 LLVYYLARRWMLIQR
+721 LLIYYLAHRWMLIQR
-736 RRLAFERAKS
+736 RRLAFDRAKS
-746 KRAEILAQRGRDDN
+746 KRAEILAQRERDEDD
-760 QEELS
+760 LS
-765 SEIPDVVEETELD
+765 SEIPDAVEEPELD

-816 SNIEVWQVSSKIGGI
+816 SSIEVWQVSSKVAGI

-842 MLTAFVFILT
+842 MLTAFAFILT

-874 PGTGFALTTTSKYLV
+874 PGTGFALTTVSKYLV

-1003 RIGLTRDPK
+1003 RIGLTQEPK
-1012 LVQRILEES
+1012 RVQQLLEQCVQE
-1021 IQASTLVLETPTPEV
+1021 STLVLDTPTPEV

-1067 HSLVLEKMQQQ
+1067 HSLILEKLNQLGMP
-1078 GLTLPHQQIDIHLS
+1078 LPHQQIDIRMS

>member
-1 MLQRLLTLLLLSLIL
+1 MLQRLLCLMLCLSL
-16 LPPAARADDAIDQI
+16 LPFAAAQADDAVTQV
-30 EALLQSVPKSDTPE
+30 EELLQSVPKTDSPE
-44 NQKLRESYQQ
+44 NQQLRESYQQ
-54 ALQFAREAERYRE
+54 ALQYARDAQRYRE
-67 QSKAYQQILIDY
+67 QGKAYQQILIDY

-93 QPADRP
+93 QPQSRP
-99 PLTSLK
+99 PLSSLK
-105 EEPLRQAIGL
+105 EEALRQAISL

-120 LNLRKE
+120 INLRKE
-126 RQGVMDSLN
+126 RQAVTDSLN

-140 GQEYHLR
+140 GQEYHVR
-147 VDDLRK
+147 VDELRK
-153 QLQLTRSQLERLS
+153 QLLQTRSQLDRLS
-166 FSSESDRQQE
+166 FSNESDRQQE
-176 AQLLLTRMKEQSLSD
+176 AQQLATRLKEQSLSD

-215 ELNLAIADED
+215 ELNLAITDED
-225 EWQASLLTQQNQLRR
+225 EWQNSLLNQQNQLRR
-240 EKTEQALEESE
+240 EKTEQALAESE
-251 RLRKQLTTDM
+251 RLRRQLTSDL
-261 PLLLEQQQQNQ
+261 PLLQEQQQQNQ
-272 ALSIQLGTLEDQIE
+272 ALSLQLGALEDQIE
-286 RVQDEQRS
+286 RVQDEQRGIDTS
-294 VDKNLFELN
+294 LSGLN
-303 ELVNSVREQLE
+303 DLVNSVREQLE

-319 NAYGENLRSKLSD
+319 NAYGENLRSKLAD
-332 LPPLFPLDKLESAI
+332 LPNYFPLEKLESDI
-346 VNARMAKYQ
+346 VKARMAKYQ
-355 YESEQDGLKDTRQL
+355 YETEQDALKDTVQIRNN
-369 RDKLLAEEEVTL
+369 LLSGDEITL
-381 DRPQLSVLDNLLKA
+381 DRAQQAVLDNLLKA

-442 PDVRPFTPQVML
+442 PDVRPLTPAVLL
-454 GIPAALTLA
+454 GVPTALSLLLD
-463 FNPDNWLQLP
+463 PVNWLQLP
-473 YAIAENNP
+473 RAIVENNP
-481 LSLTLAGIGLLVL
+481 MTLTLAGLGLLVL
-494 AWSWFKLAR
+494 AWCWAKLGR
-503 HLNQYC
+503 HLVQYS
-509 DHIAPR
+509 HYIAPR

-530 LLRSLLA
+530 LVRSLLA
-537 SLPLP
+537 ALPLP
-542 AMVLMV
+542 AMVLMM
-548 RGLLEGAW
+548 RGLLDGAW

-563 IARGLGEIWFLLLAL
+563 VARGLGEIWFLLLAL
-578 VMARHLTLEKGILI
+578 LVARHLTLEKGILI
-592 HHFRWPK
+592 LHFRWPK
-599 ERVQQVWNQFRTL
+599 EPVQRVWGQFRTL

-628 YQEHAFYDSLGRM
+628 YQEHAFYDSLGRL
-641 AFMIGALWLLLF
+641 AFIVGALWLLLF
-653 FARLNRERLPLTW
+653 FARLNREKLPLTW
-666 GQSDMTKP
+666 GQADMTKP

-689 LLAVIGALFGYF
+689 LLAVLGSLFGYF

-716 MGLGC
+716 AGLGC
-721 LLVYYLARRWMLIQR
+721 LLVYYLAHRWMLIQR
-736 RRLAFERAKS
+736 RRLAFDRAKS
-746 KRAEILAQRGRDDN
+746 KRAEILAQRERDEDD
-760 QEELS
+760 LS
-765 SEIPDVVEETELD
+765 SEIPDVVEEPELD

-816 SNIEVWQVSSKIGGI
+816 SSIEVWQVSSKVAGI

-842 MLTAFVFILT
+842 MLTAFAFILT

-874 PGTGFALTTTSKYLV
+874 PGTGFALTTVSKYLV

-1003 RIGLTRDPK
+1003 RIGLTQEPK
-1012 LVQRILEES
+1012 RVQQLLEQCVQE
-1021 IQASTLVLETPTPEV
+1021 STLVLDTPTPEV

-1067 HSLVLEKMQQQ
+1067 HSLILEKLNQLGMH
-1078 GLTLPHQQIDIHLS
+1078 LPHQQIDIRMS

>member
-1 MLQRLLTLLLLSLIL
+1 MLQRLLTLLLLSLLL
-16 LPPAARADDAIDQI
+16 LPPTVRADDAIAQA
-30 EALLQSVPKSDTPE
+30 ESLLQSVPKSDTPE

-93 QPADRP
+93 QPAARP
-99 PLTSLK
+99 PLASLK
-105 EEPLRQAIGL
+105 EEALRQAIGL

-332 LPPLFPLDKLESAI
+332 LPPQFPLDKLESAI
-346 VNARMAKYQ
+346 VSARMAKYQ

-369 RDKLLAEEEVTL
+369 RDKLMAEEEVTL
-381 DRPQLSVLDNLLKA
+381 DRPQQAVLDNLLKA

-463 FNPDNWLQLP
+463 LNPDNWLQLP
-473 YAIAENNP
+473 YAIAENSP

-503 HLNQYC
+503 HLNLYC

-537 SLPLP
+537 ALPLP

-563 IARGLGEIWFLLLAL
+563 VARGLGEIWFLLLAL
-578 VMARHLTLEKGILI
+578 VMARHLTLERGILI
-592 HHFRWPK
+592 HHFRWPR
-599 ERVQQVWNQFRTL
+599 EQVQKVWGQFRTL

-666 GQSDMTKP
+666 GQTDMTKP

-701 YTSRILLRQLELSLL
+701 YTSRTLLRQLELSLL

-746 KRAEILAQRGRDDN
+746 KRAEILAQRGREEGHD
-760 QEELS
+760 ELS
-765 SEIPDVVEETELD
+765 SETPDVVEETELD

>member
-1 MLQRLLTLLLLSLIL
+1 MLQRLLCLMLCLSL
-16 LPPAARADDAIDQI
+16 LPFSAAQADDAVTQV
-30 EALLQSVPKSDTPE
+30 EELLQSVPKTDSPE
-44 NQKLRESYQQ
+44 NQQLRESYQQ
-54 ALQFAREAERYRE
+54 ALQYARDAQRYRE
-67 QSKAYQQILIDY
+67 QGKAYQQILIDY

-93 QPADRP
+93 QPQSRP
-99 PLTSLK
+99 PLSSLK
-105 EEPLRQAIGL
+105 EEALRQAISL

-120 LNLRKE
+120 INLRKE
-126 RQGVMDSLN
+126 RQAVTDSLN

-140 GQEYHLR
+140 GQEYHVR
-147 VDDLRK
+147 VDELRK
-153 QLQLTRSQLERLS
+153 QLLQTRSQLDRLS
-166 FSSESDRQQE
+166 FSNESDRLQE
-176 AQLLLTRMKEQSLSD
+176 AQQLATRLKEQSLSD

-215 ELNLAIADED
+215 ELNLAITDED
-225 EWQASLLTQQNQLRR
+225 EWQNSLLNQQNQLRR
-240 EKTEQALEESE
+240 EKTEQALAESE
-251 RLRKQLTTDM
+251 RLRRQLTSDL
-261 PLLLEQQQQNQ
+261 PLLQEQQQQNQ
-272 ALSIQLGTLEDQIE
+272 ALSLQLGALEDQIE
-286 RVQDEQRS
+286 RVQDEQRGIDTS
-294 VDKNLFELN
+294 LSGLN
-303 ELVNSVREQLE
+303 DLVNSVREQLE

-319 NAYGENLRSKLSD
+319 NAYGENLRSKLAD
-332 LPPLFPLDKLESAI
+332 LPNYFPLEKLESDI
-346 VNARMAKYQ
+346 VKARMAKYQ
-355 YESEQDGLKDTRQL
+355 YETEQDALKDTVQIRNN
-369 RDKLLAEEEVTL
+369 LLSGDEITL
-381 DRPQLSVLDNLLKA
+381 DRAQQAVLDNLLKA

-442 PDVRPFTPQVML
+442 PDVRPLTPAVLL
-454 GIPAALTLA
+454 GVPTALSLLLD
-463 FNPDNWLQLP
+463 PVNWLQLP
-473 YAIAENNP
+473 RAIVENNP
-481 LSLTLAGIGLLVL
+481 MTLTLAGLGLLVL
-494 AWSWFKLAR
+494 AWCWAKLGR
-503 HLNQYC
+503 HLVQYS
-509 DHIAPR
+509 HYIAPR

-530 LLRSLLA
+530 LVRSLLA
-537 SLPLP
+537 ALPLP
-542 AMVLMV
+542 AMVLMM
-548 RGLLEGAW
+548 RGLLDGAW

-563 IARGLGEIWFLLLAL
+563 VARGLGEIWFLLLAL
-578 VMARHLTLEKGILI
+578 LVARHLTLEKGILI
-592 HHFRWPK
+592 LHFRWPK
-599 ERVQQVWNQFRTL
+599 EPVQRVWGQFRTL

-628 YQEHAFYDSLGRM
+628 YQEHAFYDSLGRL
-641 AFMIGALWLLLF
+641 AFIVGALWLLLF
-653 FARLNRERLPLTW
+653 FARLNREKLPLTW
-666 GQSDMTKP
+666 GQADMTKP

-689 LLAVIGALFGYF
+689 LLAVLGSLFGYF

-716 MGLGC
+716 AGLGC
-721 LLVYYLARRWMLIQR
+721 LLVYYLAHRWMLIQR
-736 RRLAFERAKS
+736 RRLAFDRAKS
-746 KRAEILAQRGRDDN
+746 KRAEILAQRERDEDD
-760 QEELS
+760 LS
-765 SEIPDVVEETELD
+765 SEIPDVVEEPELD

-816 SNIEVWQVSSKIGGI
+816 SSIEVWQVSSKVAGI

-842 MLTAFVFILT
+842 MLTAFAFILT

-874 PGTGFALTTTSKYLV
+874 PGTGFALTTVSKYLV

-1003 RIGLTRDPK
+1003 RIGLTQEPK
-1012 LVQRILEES
+1012 RVQQLLEQCVQE
-1021 IQASTLVLETPTPEV
+1021 STLVLDTPTPEV

-1067 HSLVLEKMQQQ
+1067 HSLILEKLNQLGMH
-1078 GLTLPHQQIDIHLS
+1078 LPHQQIDIRMS

>member
-1 MLQRLLTLLLLSLIL
+1 MLQRLLCLMLCLSL
-16 LPPAARADDAIDQI
+16 LPFSAAQADDAVTQV
-30 EALLQSVPKSDTPE
+30 EELLQSVPKTDSPE
-44 NQKLRESYQQ
+44 NQQLRESYQQ
-54 ALQFAREAERYRE
+54 ALQYARDAQRYRE
-67 QSKAYQQILIDY
+67 QGKAYQQILIDY

-93 QPADRP
+93 QPQSRP
-99 PLTSLK
+99 PLSSLK
-105 EEPLRQAIGL
+105 EEALRQAIGL

-120 LNLRKE
+120 INLRKE
-126 RQGVMDSLN
+126 RQAVTDSLN

-140 GQEYHLR
+140 GQEYHVR
-147 VDDLRK
+147 VDELRK
-153 QLQLTRSQLERLS
+153 QLLQTRSQLDRLS
-166 FSSESDRQQE
+166 FSNESDRLQE
-176 AQLLLTRMKEQSLSD
+176 AQQLATRLKEQSLSD

-215 ELNLAIADED
+215 ELNLAITDED
-225 EWQASLLTQQNQLRR
+225 EWQNSLLAQQNQLRR
-240 EKTEQALEESE
+240 EKTVQALAESE
-251 RLRKQLTTDM
+251 RLRRQLTSDL
-261 PLLLEQQQQNQ
+261 PLLQEQQQQNQ
-272 ALSIQLGTLEDQIE
+272 ALSLQLGALEDQIE
-286 RVQDEQRS
+286 RVQDEQRG
-294 VDKNLFELN
+294 VDTSLSGLN
-303 ELVNSVREQLE
+303 DLVNSVREQLE

-319 NAYGENLRSKLSD
+319 NAYGENLRSKLAD
-332 LPPLFPLDKLESAI
+332 LPAYFPLEKLESDI
-346 VNARMAKYQ
+346 VKARMAKYQ
-355 YESEQDGLKDTRQL
+355 YETEQDALKDPAQIRNE
-369 RDKLLAEEEVTL
+369 LLSGDEITL
-381 DRPQLSVLDNLLKA
+381 DRAQRAVLDNLLKA

-442 PDVRPFTPQVML
+442 PDVRPLTPAVLL
-454 GIPAALTLA
+454 GVPTALSLLLD
-463 FNPDNWLQLP
+463 PVNWLQLP
-473 YAIAENNP
+473 RAIVENNP
-481 LSLTLAGIGLLVL
+481 MTLTLAGLGLLVL
-494 AWSWFKLAR
+494 AWCWAKLGR
-503 HLNQYC
+503 HLVQYS
-509 DHIAPR
+509 HYIAPR

-530 LLRSLLA
+530 LMRSLLA
-537 SLPLP
+537 ALPLP

-548 RGLLEGAW
+548 RGLLDGAW

-563 IARGLGEIWFLLLAL
+563 VARGLGEIWFLLLAL
-578 VMARHLTLEKGILI
+578 LVARHLTLEKGILI
-592 HHFRWPK
+592 LHFRWQK
-599 ERVQQVWNQFRTL
+599 ERVQKVWSQFRTL

-628 YQEHAFYDSLGRM
+628 YQEHAFYDSLGRL
-641 AFMIGALWLLLF
+641 AFIVGALWLLLF
-653 FARLNRERLPLTW
+653 FARLNREKLPLTW
-666 GQSDMTKP
+666 GQADMTKP

-689 LLAVIGALFGYF
+689 LLAVLGTLFGYF

-716 MGLGC
+716 AGLGC
-721 LLVYYLARRWMLIQR
+721 LLVYYLAHRWMLIQR
-736 RRLAFERAKS
+736 RRLAFDRAKS
-746 KRAEILAQRGRDDN
+746 KRAEILAQREREDDD
-760 QEELS
+760 LS
-765 SEIPDVVEETELD
+765 SEIPDVVEEPELD

-793 LMLGFTMLVVV
+793 LMLGFTMLVLV

-816 SNIEVWQVSSKIGGI
+816 SSIEVWQVSSKVAGI

-842 MLTAFVFILT
+842 MLTAFAFILT

-874 PGTGFALTTTSKYLV
+874 PGTGFALTTVSKYLV

-1003 RIGLTRDPK
+1003 RIGLTQEPK
-1012 LVQRILEES
+1012 RVQQLLEQCVQE
-1021 IQASTLVLETPTPEV
+1021 STLVLDTPTPEV

-1067 HSLVLEKMQQQ
+1067 HSLILEKLNQLGMH
-1078 GLTLPHQQIDIHLS
+1078 LPHQQIDIRMS

>member
-1 MLQRLLTLLLLSLIL
+1 MLQRLLALLLLSLAL
-16 LPPAARADDAIDQI
+16 LTTTAQADDTIAQA

-67 QSKAYQQILIDY
+67 QGKAYQQVLIDY
-79 PKESARLKESLHNY
+79 PEESARLKESLRNY
-93 QPADRP
+93 QPKSRP
-99 PLTSLK
+99 ALSSLK
-105 EEPLRQAIGL
+105 EESLRQAIGL

-120 LNLRKE
+120 MMLRKE
-126 RQGVMDSLN
+126 RQGIMDSLN

-140 GQEYHLR
+140 GQDYHLR

-153 QLQLTRSQLERLS
+153 QLQVTRSQLERLN
-166 FSSESDRQQE
+166 FSSESDRLQE
-176 AQLLLTRMKEQSLSD
+176 AQLLLTRIKEQSISD

-200 LSAQQRNDLGKLKLQ
+200 LSAQQRSDLGKLKLQ
-215 ELNLAIADED
+215 ELNLTIADED
-225 EWQASLLTQQNQLRR
+225 EWQATLMAQQNQLRR

-251 RLRKQLTTDM
+251 RLRKQLSDDM

-272 ALSIQLGTLEDQIE
+272 ALSIQLSRLEEQIE
-286 RVQDEQRS
+286 EVQDRQRS

-319 NAYGENLRSKLSD
+319 DAYGENLRSKLAD
-332 LPPLFPLDKLESAI
+332 LPAYYPLDKLESEI
-346 VNARMAKYQ
+346 VSARMAKYQ
-355 YESEQDGLKDTRQL
+355 YETEQDTLKDPRQL
-369 RDKLLAEEEVTL
+369 RDQLLANEEVSL
-381 DRPQLSVLDNLLKA
+381 DRPQQAVLDNLLKA

-422 RQNSKIDEIRE
+422 HRNSKIDEIRE
-433 ISASHLFWM
+433 LSASHLFWM
-442 PDVRPFTPQVML
+442 PDVRPLTPSVML
-454 GIPAALTLA
+454 GVPAALSLA
-463 FNPDNWLQLP
+463 FNPENWLQVP
-473 YAIAENNP
+473 HAIAENTP
-481 LSLTLAGIGLLVL
+481 LSLTLATLGLLVL

-503 HLNQYC
+503 HLTQYC

-537 SLPLP
+537 AMPLP

-548 RGLLEGAW
+548 RGLLGGAW

-563 IARGLGEIWFLLLAL
+563 IGRGLGEIWFLLLAL
-578 VMARHLTLEKGILI
+578 VLARHLTLEKGILI

-599 ERVQQVWNQFRTL
+599 EQVQKVWGQFRTL

-628 YQEHAFYDSLGRM
+628 YQEHAFYDSLGRL
-641 AFMIGALWLLLF
+641 AFIIGALWLLLF

-689 LLAVIGALFGYF
+689 LLAVIGTLFGYF

-736 RRLAFERAKS
+736 RRLAFDRAKS
-746 KRAEILAQRGRDDN
+746 KRAEILALRGRDEPH
-760 QEELS
+760 EELS

-778 LDTISAQSLGLVRTL
+778 LDTLSTQSLGLIRTL
-793 LMLGFTMLVVV
+793 LMLGFTLLVVV

-859 PGLMELTLLQHLSLS
+859 PSLMELTLLQHLSLS

-994 AITRVKLRI
+994 AITRVRLRI

-1012 LVQRILEES
+1012 LVQTILEES
-1021 IQASTLVLETPTPEV
+1021 VKASTLVLDTPTPEV

>member
-1 MLQRLLTLLLLSLIL
+1 MLQRLLCLMLCLSL
-16 LPPAARADDAIDQI
+16 LPFFAQADDAITQV
-30 EALLQSVPKSDTPE
+30 EELLQSVPKADAPE

-54 ALQFAREAERYRE
+54 ALQYARDAQRYRE
-67 QSKAYQQILIDY
+67 QAKAYQQLLIDY

-93 QPADRP
+93 QPQSRP
-99 PLTSLK
+99 PLSSLK
-105 EEPLRQAIGL
+105 EEALSQAISL

-126 RQGVMDSLN
+126 RQAVTDGLN

-147 VDDLRK
+147 VDELRK
-153 QLQLTRSQLERLS
+153 QLQQTRALLDRLS
-166 FSSESDRQQE
+166 FSSESDRLQE
-176 AQLLLTRMKEQSLSD
+176 AQQLAARLKEQSLSD

-215 ELNLAIADED
+215 ELNLAITDED

-240 EKTEQALEESE
+240 EKTEQALAESE
-251 RLRKQLTTDM
+251 RLRKQLTSDL
-261 PLLLEQQQQNQ
+261 PLLQEQQQQNQ
-272 ALSIQLGTLEDQIE
+272 ALSIQLGALEDQIE
-286 RVQDEQRS
+286 RVQDEQRGIDQS
-294 VDKNLFELN
+294 LSGLN
-303 ELVNSVREQLE
+303 DLVNSVREQLE

-319 NAYGENLRSKLSD
+319 NAYGENLRSKLAD
-332 LPPLFPLDKLESAI
+332 LPAYFPLDMLESAI
-346 VNARMAKYQ
+346 VKARMAKYQ
-355 YESEQDGLKDTRQL
+355 YETEQDALKDPAQVRNN
-369 RDKLLAEEEVTL
+369 LLGNDGVTL
-381 DRPQLSVLDNLLKA
+381 DRAQRSVLDNLLKA

-401 RLNDASDTLIQE
+401 RLNEASDTLIQE

-442 PDVRPFTPQVML
+442 PDVRPLSPAVLL
-454 GIPAALTLA
+454 GIPAALGLA
-463 FNPDNWLQLP
+463 LDPANWLQLP
-473 YAIAENNP
+473 RAIADNSP
-481 LSLTLAGIGLLVL
+481 MSLTLAGIGLLVL
-494 AWSWFKLAR
+494 AWCWVKLAR
-503 HLNQYC
+503 HLTQYSQY
-509 DHIAPR
+509 IAPR

-530 LLRSLLA
+530 LMRSLLA
-537 SLPLP
+537 ALPLP
-542 AMVLMV
+542 AMVVMV
-548 RGLLEGAW
+548 HGLLDSAW

-563 IARGLGEIWFLLLAL
+563 VARGLGEIWFLLLAL
-578 VMARHLTLEKGILI
+578 LVARHLTLDNGILI
-592 HHFRWPK
+592 LHFRWQK
-599 ERVQQVWNQFRTL
+599 ERVQRVWGQFRTL
-612 LLVLIPSF
+612 LLVLIPCF
-620 FVQGMANS
+620 FVQGMASS
-628 YQEHAFYDSLGRM
+628 YQEHAFYDTLGRL
-641 AFMIGALWLLLF
+641 AFTVGALWLLLF
-653 FARLNRERLPLTW
+653 FARLNREKLPLTW
-666 GQSDMTKP
+666 GQADMSKP
-674 HLLHHFIWNS
+674 HLLHHFIWNG

-689 LLAVIGALFGYF
+689 LLAVLGSLFGYF

-721 LLVYYLARRWMLIQR
+721 LLAYYLAHRWMLIQR
-736 RRLAFERAKS
+736 RRLAFDRAKH
-746 KRAEILAQRGRDDN
+746 KRAEILAQRERDEDD
-760 QEELS
+760 LS
-765 SEIPDVVEETELD
+765 SEIPDAVEEPELD
-778 LDTISAQSLGLVRTL
+778 LDIISAQSLGLVRTL

-816 SNIEVWQVSSKIGGI
+816 SNIEVWQVSSKVAGI

-859 PGLMELTLLQHLSLS
+859 PGLMELSLLQHLSLS
-874 PGTGFALTTTSKYLV
+874 PGTGFALTTVSKYLV
-889 ILIGALTGFSMLGI
+889 LLIGALTGFSMLGI

-1003 RIGLTRDPK
+1003 RIGLTQEPK
-1012 LVQRILEES
+1012 RVQQLLEQCVRE
-1021 IQASTLVLETPTPEV
+1021 STLVLDTPTPEV

-1067 HSLVLEKMQQQ
+1067 HSLILEKLHQLGMH
-1078 GLTLPHQQIDIHLS
+1078 LPHQQIDIRMS

>member
-1 MLQRLLTLLLLSLIL
+1 MLQRLLCLMLCLSL
-16 LPPAARADDAIDQI
+16 LPFSAVQADDAVTQV
-30 EALLQSVPKSDTPE
+30 EELLQSVPKTDSLE
-44 NQKLRESYQQ
+44 NQQLRESYQQ
-54 ALQFAREAERYRE
+54 ALQYARDAQRYRE
-67 QSKAYQQILIDY
+67 QGKAYQQILIDY

-93 QPADRP
+93 QPQPRP
-99 PLTSLK
+99 PLSSLK
-105 EEPLRQAIGL
+105 EETLRQAISL

-120 LNLRKE
+120 INLRKE
-126 RQGVMDSLN
+126 RQAVTDSLN

-140 GQEYHLR
+140 GQEYHVR
-147 VDDLRK
+147 VDELRK
-153 QLQLTRSQLERLS
+153 QLLQTRSQLDRLS
-166 FSSESDRQQE
+166 FSNESDRLQE
-176 AQLLLTRMKEQSLSD
+176 AQQLATRLKEQSLSD

-215 ELNLAIADED
+215 ELNLAITDED
-225 EWQASLLTQQNQLRR
+225 EWQNSLLNQQNQLRR
-240 EKTEQALEESE
+240 EKTEQALAESE
-251 RLRKQLTTDM
+251 RLRRQLTSDL
-261 PLLLEQQQQNQ
+261 PLLQEQQQQNQ
-272 ALSIQLGTLEDQIE
+272 ALSLQLGALEDQIE
-286 RVQDEQRS
+286 RVQDEQRGIDTS
-294 VDKNLFELN
+294 LSGLSD
-303 ELVNSVREQLE
+303 LVNSVREQLE

-319 NAYGENLRSKLSD
+319 NAYGENLRSKLAD
-332 LPPLFPLDKLESAI
+332 LPAYFPLEKLESDI
-346 VNARMAKYQ
+346 VKARMAKYQ
-355 YESEQDGLKDTRQL
+355 YETEQDALKDPVQIRNN
-369 RDKLLAEEEVTL
+369 LLSGDEITL
-381 DRPQLSVLDNLLKA
+381 DRAQRAVLDNLLKA

-442 PDVRPFTPQVML
+442 PDVRPLTPAVLL
-454 GIPAALTLA
+454 GVPTALSLLLD
-463 FNPDNWLQLP
+463 PVNWLQLP
-473 YAIAENNP
+473 RAIVENNP
-481 LSLTLAGIGLLVL
+481 MTLTLAGLGLLVL
-494 AWSWFKLAR
+494 AWCWAKLGR
-503 HLNQYC
+503 HLVQYS
-509 DHIAPR
+509 HYIAPR

-530 LLRSLLA
+530 LVRSLLA
-537 SLPLP
+537 ALPLP
-542 AMVLMV
+542 AMVLMM
-548 RGLLEGAW
+548 RGLLDGAW

-563 IARGLGEIWFLLLAL
+563 VARGLGEIWFLLLAL
-578 VMARHLTLEKGILI
+578 LVARHLTLEKGILI
-592 HHFRWPK
+592 LHFRWPK
-599 ERVQQVWNQFRTL
+599 ESVQRVWGQFRTL

-628 YQEHAFYDSLGRM
+628 YQEHAVYDSLGRL
-641 AFMIGALWLLLF
+641 AFIIGALWLLLF

-666 GQSDMTKP
+666 GQADMTKP

-689 LLAVIGALFGYF
+689 LLAVLGSLFGYF

-716 MGLGC
+716 AGLGC
-721 LLVYYLARRWMLIQR
+721 LLIYYLAHRWMLIQR
-736 RRLAFERAKS
+736 RRLAFDRAKS
-746 KRAEILAQRGRDDN
+746 KRAEILAQRERDEDD
-760 QEELS
+760 LS
-765 SEIPDVVEETELD
+765 SEIPDAVEEPELD

-816 SNIEVWQVSSKIGGI
+816 SSIEVWQVSSKVAGI

-842 MLTAFVFILT
+842 MLTAFAFILT

-874 PGTGFALTTTSKYLV
+874 PGTGFALTTVSKYLV

-1003 RIGLTRDPK
+1003 RIGLTQEPK
-1012 LVQRILEES
+1012 RVQQLLEQCVQE
-1021 IQASTLVLETPTPEV
+1021 STLVLDTPTPEV

-1067 HSLVLEKMQQQ
+1067 HSLILEKLNQLGMH
-1078 GLTLPHQQIDIHLS
+1078 LPHQQIDIRMS

>member
-1 MLQRLLTLLLLSLIL
+1 MLQRLLCLMLCLSL
-16 LPPAARADDAIDQI
+16 LPFSAVQADDAVTQV
-30 EALLQSVPKSDTPE
+30 EELLQSVPKTDSLE
-44 NQKLRESYQQ
+44 NQQLRESYQQ
-54 ALQFAREAERYRE
+54 ALQYARDAQRYRE
-67 QSKAYQQILIDY
+67 QGKAYQQILIDY

-93 QPADRP
+93 QPQSRP
-99 PLTSLK
+99 PLSSLK
-105 EEPLRQAIGL
+105 EETLRQAISL

-120 LNLRKE
+120 INLRKE
-126 RQGVMDSLN
+126 RQAVTDSLN

-140 GQEYHLR
+140 GQEYHVR
-147 VDDLRK
+147 VDELRK
-153 QLQLTRSQLERLS
+153 QLLQTRSQLDRLS
-166 FSSESDRQQE
+166 FSNESDRLQE
-176 AQLLLTRMKEQSLSD
+176 AQQLATRLKEQSLSD

-215 ELNLAIADED
+215 ELNLAITDED
-225 EWQASLLTQQNQLRR
+225 EWQNSLLAQQNQLRR
-240 EKTEQALEESE
+240 EKTVQALAESE
-251 RLRKQLTTDM
+251 RLRRQLTSDL
-261 PLLLEQQQQNQ
+261 PLLQEQQQQNQ
-272 ALSIQLGTLEDQIE
+272 ALSLQLGALEDQIE
-286 RVQDEQRS
+286 RVQDEQRG
-294 VDKNLFELN
+294 VDTSLSGLN
-303 ELVNSVREQLE
+303 DLVNSVREQLE

-319 NAYGENLRSKLSD
+319 NAYGENLRSKLAD
-332 LPPLFPLDKLESAI
+332 LPAYFPLEKLESDI
-346 VNARMAKYQ
+346 VKARMAKYQ
-355 YESEQDGLKDTRQL
+355 YETEQDALKDPAQIRNE
-369 RDKLLAEEEVTL
+369 LLSGDEITL
-381 DRPQLSVLDNLLKA
+381 DRAQRAVLDNLLKA

-442 PDVRPFTPQVML
+442 PDVRPLTPAVLL
-454 GIPAALTLA
+454 GVPTALSLLLD
-463 FNPDNWLQLP
+463 PVNWLQLP
-473 YAIAENNP
+473 RAIVENNP
-481 LSLTLAGIGLLVL
+481 MTLTLAGLGLLVL
-494 AWSWFKLAR
+494 AWCWAKLGR
-503 HLNQYC
+503 HLVQYS
-509 DHIAPR
+509 HYIAPR

-530 LLRSLLA
+530 LMRSLLA
-537 SLPLP
+537 ALPLP

-548 RGLLEGAW
+548 RGLLDGAW

-563 IARGLGEIWFLLLAL
+563 VARGLGEIWFLLLAL
-578 VMARHLTLEKGILI
+578 LVARHLTLEKGILI
-592 HHFRWPK
+592 LHFRWQK
-599 ERVQQVWNQFRTL
+599 ERVQKVWGQFRTL

-628 YQEHAFYDSLGRM
+628 YQEHAFYDSLGRL
-641 AFMIGALWLLLF
+641 AFIVGALWLLLF
-653 FARLNRERLPLTW
+653 FARLNREKLPLTW
-666 GQSDMTKP
+666 GQADMTKP

-689 LLAVIGALFGYF
+689 LLAVLGTLFGYF

-716 MGLGC
+716 AGLGC
-721 LLVYYLARRWMLIQR
+721 LLVYYLAHRWMLIQR
-736 RRLAFERAKS
+736 RRLAFDRAKS
-746 KRAEILAQRGRDDN
+746 KRAEILAQREREDDD
-760 QEELS
+760 LS
-765 SEIPDVVEETELD
+765 SEIPDVVEEPELD

-793 LMLGFTMLVVV
+793 LMLGFTMLVLV

-816 SNIEVWQVSSKIGGI
+816 SSIEVWQVSSKVAGI

-842 MLTAFVFILT
+842 MLTAFAFILT

-874 PGTGFALTTTSKYLV
+874 PGTGFALTTVSKYLV

-1003 RIGLTRDPK
+1003 RIGLTQEPK
-1012 LVQRILEES
+1012 RVQQLLEQCVQE
-1021 IQASTLVLETPTPEV
+1021 STLVLDTPTPEV

-1067 HSLVLEKMQQQ
+1067 HSLILEKLNQLGMH
-1078 GLTLPHQQIDIHLS
+1078 LPHQQIDIRMS

>member
-1 MLQRLLTLLLLSLIL
+1 MLQRLLTLFLFCLVPLSS
-16 LPPAARADDAIDQI
+16 AWAEDAVTQA

-79 PKESARLKESLHNY
+79 PQESSRLKESLHNY
-93 QPADRP
+93 QPAARP
-99 PLTSLK
+99 PLSRLK
-105 EEPLRQAIGL
+105 EETLRQAIGL
-115 SSNRQ
+115 SNNRQ

-153 QLQLTRSQLERLS
+153 QLQLTRSQLDRLS
-166 FSSESDRQQE
+166 LGSESDRLLE
-176 AQLLLTRMKEQSLSD
+176 AQQLVTRMKEQSLSD

-225 EWQASLLTQQNQLRR
+225 EWQTSLLNQQNQLRR
-240 EKTEQALEESE
+240 EKTEQALAESE
-251 RLRKQLTTDM
+251 RLRKQLTSDM
-261 PLLLEQQQQNQ
+261 PLLLEQQKQNQ
-272 ALSIQLGTLEDQIE
+272 ALSLQLSGLEDEIE
-286 RVQDEQRS
+286 RVQDEQRTI
-294 VDKNLFELN
+294 DKNLFTLN

-319 NAYGENLRSKLSD
+319 NAYGENLRSKLAD
-332 LPPLFPLDKLESAI
+332 LPAYFPLDKLESAI
-346 VNARMAKYQ
+346 VNARRAKYQ
-355 YESEQDGLKDTRQL
+355 YETEQDDLADPRQL
-369 RDKLLAEEEVTL
+369 REQLLAGEEVTL
-381 DRPQLSVLDNLLKA
+381 DRSQLAVLDNLLKA

-433 ISASHLFWM
+433 LSASHLFWL
-442 PDVRPFTPQVML
+442 PDVRPFTPQVIL
-454 GIPAALTLA
+454 GIPAALALA
-463 FNPDNWLQLP
+463 FNPNNWLQLP
-473 YAIAENNP
+473 RAIAENNP
-481 LSLTLAGIGLLVL
+481 LTLTMAGLGLLVL
-494 AWSWFKLAR
+494 AWSWFKLAG
-503 HLNQYC
+503 HLVRFC
-509 DHIAPR
+509 EHVAPR

-530 LLRSLLA
+530 LLRTLIA
-537 SLPLP
+537 SLPFP

-548 RGLLEGAW
+548 RGLLEGVW

-563 IARGLGEIWFLLLAL
+563 VGRGLGEIWFLLLAL
-578 VMARHLTLEKGILI
+578 MMARHLTLEKGILI
-592 HHFRWPK
+592 HHFRWSK
-599 ERVQQVWNQFRTL
+599 ERVQRVWGQFRTL

-628 YQEHAFYDSLGRM
+628 YQEHAFYDSLGRL
-641 AFMIGALWLLLF
+641 AFIIGALWLLLF

-666 GQSDMTKP
+666 GQSDMSKP

-689 LLAVIGALFGYF
+689 LLAVIGSLFGYF
-701 YTSRILLRQLELSLL
+701 YTSRTLLRQLELSLL
-716 MGLGC
+716 MGLGA

-746 KRAEILAQRGRDDN
+746 KRAEILAQRDDPN
-760 QEELS
+760 SDLS
-765 SEIPDVVEETELD
+765 SEIPDVVEEAELD

-793 LMLGFTMLVVV
+793 LMLGFTMLLLV

-816 SNIEVWQVSSKIGGI
+816 SNIEVWQVSNKIGGI

-842 MLTAFVFILT
+842 MMTAFIFILT

-874 PGTGFALTTTSKYLV
+874 PGTGFALTTVSKYLV

-1021 IQASTLVLETPTPEV
+1021 IQASTLVLESPTPEV
-1036 FLIEFTDSAL
+1036 FLVELTDSAL

-1067 HSLVLEKMQQQ
+1067 HSLVLDKLQQQ
-1078 GLTLPHQQIDIHLS
+1078 GLTLPHQQIDIHLT

>member
-1 MLQRLLTLLLLSLIL
+1 MLQRLLTFLLLSLLL
-16 LPPAARADDAIDQI
+16 LPPSVRADDAIAQA
-30 EALLQSVPKSDTPE
+30 ESLLQSVPKSDTPE

-93 QPADRP
+93 QPAARP
-99 PLTSLK
+99 PLASLK
-105 EEPLRQAIGL
+105 EEALRQAIGL

-286 RVQDEQRS
+286 RVQDEQRT

-332 LPPLFPLDKLESAI
+332 LPPQFPLDKLESAI
-346 VNARMAKYQ
+346 VSARMAKYQ

-369 RDKLLAEEEVTL
+369 RDKLMAEEEVTL
-381 DRPQLSVLDNLLKA
+381 DRPQQAVLDNLLKA

-473 YAIAENNP
+473 YAIAENSP

-494 AWSWFKLAR
+494 AWGWFKLAR
-503 HLNQYC
+503 HLSLYC

-537 SLPLP
+537 ALPLP

-563 IARGLGEIWFLLLAL
+563 VARGLGEIWFLLLAL
-578 VMARHLTLEKGILI
+578 VMARHLTLERGILI
-592 HHFRWPK
+592 HHFRWPR
-599 ERVQQVWNQFRTL
+599 EQVQKVWGQFRTL

-620 FVQGMANS
+620 FVQGMAHS

-666 GQSDMTKP
+666 GQTDMTKP

-701 YTSRILLRQLELSLL
+701 YTSRTLLRQLELSLL

-746 KRAEILAQRGRDDN
+746 KRAEILAQRGREEGHD
-760 QEELS
+760 ELS
-765 SEIPDVVEETELD
+765 SETPDVVEETELD

-889 ILIGALTGFSMLGI
+889 ILIGALIGFSMLGI

>member
-1 MLQRLLTLLLLSLIL
+1 MLQRLLCLMLCLSL
-16 LPPAARADDAIDQI
+16 LPFSTAQADDAITQV
-30 EALLQSVPKSDTPE
+30 EELLQSVPKTESPE
-44 NQKLRESYQQ
+44 NQQLRESYQQ
-54 ALQFAREAERYRE
+54 ALQYARDAQRYRE
-67 QSKAYQQILIDY
+67 QGKAYQQILIDY
-79 PKESARLKESLHNY
+79 PKESARLKEALHNY
-93 QPADRP
+93 QPQPRP
-99 PLTSLK
+99 SLSSLK
-105 EEPLRQAIGL
+105 EEALRQAISL

-120 LNLRKE
+120 INLRKE
-126 RQGVMDSLN
+126 RQAVTDSLN

-140 GQEYHLR
+140 GQEYHQR
-147 VDDLRK
+147 VDELRK
-153 QLQLTRSQLERLS
+153 QLLQTRALLDRLS
-166 FSSESDRQQE
+166 FSNESDRLQE
-176 AQLLLTRMKEQSLSD
+176 AQQLATRLKEQSLSD

-215 ELNLAIADED
+215 ELSLAITDED
-225 EWQASLLTQQNQLRR
+225 EWQASLLAQQNQLRR
-240 EKTEQALEESE
+240 DKTEQALAESE
-251 RLRKQLTTDM
+251 RLRRQLTSDL
-261 PLLLEQQQQNQ
+261 PLLQEQQQQNQ
-272 ALSIQLGTLEDQIE
+272 ALSLQLGALEDQIE
-286 RVQDEQRS
+286 RVQDEQRTIDS
-294 VDKNLFELN
+294 ALSGLN
-303 ELVNSVREQLE
+303 DLVNSVREQLE

-319 NAYGENLRSKLSD
+319 NAYGENLRSKLAD
-332 LPPLFPLDKLESAI
+332 LPAYFPLERLESAI
-346 VNARMAKYQ
+346 VKARMAKYQ
-355 YESEQDGLKDTRQL
+355 YETEQDALKDPEQVRNQL
-369 RDKLLAEEEVTL
+369 LSEDGITL
-381 DRPQLSVLDNLLKA
+381 DRAQRAVLDNLLKA

-433 ISASHLFWM
+433 LSASHLFWM
-442 PDVRPFTPQVML
+442 PDVRPLSPAVLL
-454 GIPAALTLA
+454 GVPAALALV
-463 FNPDNWLQLP
+463 FNPVNWLQIP
-473 YAIAENNP
+473 KAIAENSP
-481 LSLTLAGIGLLVL
+481 LTLTLAGLALLGLVWCWL
-494 AWSWFKLAR
+494 KLAR
-503 HLNQYC
+503 HLVHYS
-509 DHIAPR
+509 HYIAPS

-530 LLRSLLA
+530 LLRSVLA
-537 SLPLP
+537 ALPLP
-542 AMVLMV
+542 AMVIMV
-548 RGLLEGAW
+548 HGLLDDAW

-563 IARGLGEIWFLLLAL
+563 VARGLGEIWFLLLAL
-578 VMARHLTLEKGILI
+578 LVARHLSLEKGILI
-592 HHFRWPK
+592 LHFRWQK
-599 ERVQQVWNQFRTL
+599 ERVQKVWGQFRTL

-620 FVQGMANS
+620 FVQGMASS
-628 YQEHAFYDSLGRM
+628 YQEHAFYDSLGRL
-641 AFMIGALWLLLF
+641 AFIVGALWLLLF
-653 FARLNRERLPLTW
+653 FARLNREKLPLTW
-666 GQSDMTKP
+666 GQADMSKP
-674 HLLHHFIWNS
+674 HLLHHLIWNS

-689 LLAVIGALFGYF
+689 LLAVLGTLFGYF

-721 LLVYYLARRWMLIQR
+721 LLAYYLAHRWMLIQR
-736 RRLAFERAKS
+736 RRLAFDRAKQ
-746 KRAEILAQRGRDDN
+746 KRAEILAQRERDEDD
-760 QEELS
+760 LS
-765 SEIPDVVEETELD
+765 SEIPDVVEEPELD

-816 SNIEVWQVSSKIGGI
+816 SSIEVWQVSSKVAGI

-842 MLTAFVFILT
+842 MLTAFAFILT

-874 PGTGFALTTTSKYLV
+874 PGTGFALTTVSKYLV
-889 ILIGALTGFSMLGI
+889 LLIGALTGFSMLGI

-1003 RIGLTRDPK
+1003 RIGLTQNPK
-1012 LVQRILEES
+1012 QVQQLLEQCVQE
-1021 IQASTLVLETPTPEV
+1021 STLVLDTPTPEV
-1036 FLIEFTDSAL
+1036 FLVEFTDSAL

-1067 HSLVLEKMQQQ
+1067 HSLILEKLHQIGMH
-1078 GLTLPHQQIDIHLS
+1078 LPHQQIDIRMS

>member
-16 LPPAARADDAIDQI
+16 LPPAVRADDAIAQA
-30 EALLQSVPKSDTPE
+30 ESLLQSVPKSDTPE

-79 PKESARLKESLHNY
+79 PKESARLKDSLHNY
-93 QPADRP
+93 QPAARP
-99 PLTSLK
+99 SLANLK
-105 EEPLRQAIGL
+105 EEALRQAIGL

-294 VDKNLFELN
+294 VDKNLFALN

-332 LPPLFPLDKLESAI
+332 LPPQFPLDKLESAI

-369 RDKLLAEEEVTL
+369 RDKLMAEEEVTL

-473 YAIAENNP
+473 YAIAENSP

-537 SLPLP
+537 ALPLP

-548 RGLLEGAW
+548 CGLLEGAW

-563 IARGLGEIWFLLLAL
+563 VARGLGEIWFLLLAL
-578 VMARHLTLEKGILI
+578 VMARHLTLERGILT
-592 HHFRWPK
+592 HHFRWPR
-599 ERVQQVWNQFRTL
+599 EQVQKVWGQFRTL

-666 GQSDMTKP
+666 GQADMTKP

-701 YTSRILLRQLELSLL
+701 YTSRTLLRQLELSLL
-716 MGLGC
+716 VGLGC

-765 SEIPDVVEETELD
+765 SEIPDVVEENELD
-778 LDTISAQSLGLVRTL
+778 LDTISAQSLGLVRSL

-874 PGTGFALTTTSKYLV
+874 PGTGFALTTTSKYLM

-1021 IQASTLVLETPTPEV
+1021 IRESTLVLETPTPEV

-1078 GLTLPHQQIDIHLS
+1078 GLPLPHQQIDIHLS

>member
-1 MLQRLLTLLLLSLIL
+1 MLQRLLCLMLCLSL
-16 LPPAARADDAIDQI
+16 LPFSAAQADDAVTQV
-30 EALLQSVPKSDTPE
+30 EELLQSVPKTDSPE
-44 NQKLRESYQQ
+44 NQQLRESYQQ
-54 ALQFAREAERYRE
+54 ALQYARDAQRYRE
-67 QSKAYQQILIDY
+67 QGKAYQQILIDY

-93 QPADRP
+93 QPQSRP
-99 PLTSLK
+99 PLSSLK
-105 EEPLRQAIGL
+105 EEALRQAISL

-120 LNLRKE
+120 INLRKE
-126 RQGVMDSLN
+126 RQAVTDSLN

-140 GQEYHLR
+140 GQEYHVR
-147 VDDLRK
+147 VDELRK
-153 QLQLTRSQLERLS
+153 QLLQTRSQLDRLS
-166 FSSESDRQQE
+166 FSNESDRLQE
-176 AQLLLTRMKEQSLSD
+176 AQQLATRLKEQSLSD

-215 ELNLAIADED
+215 ELNLAITDED
-225 EWQASLLTQQNQLRR
+225 EWQNSLLNQQNQLRR
-240 EKTEQALEESE
+240 EKTEQALAESE
-251 RLRKQLTTDM
+251 RLRRQLTSDL
-261 PLLLEQQQQNQ
+261 PLLQEQQQQNQ
-272 ALSIQLGTLEDQIE
+272 ALSLQLGALEDQIE
-286 RVQDEQRS
+286 RVQDEQRGIDTS
-294 VDKNLFELN
+294 LSGLSD
-303 ELVNSVREQLE
+303 LVNSVREQLE

-319 NAYGENLRSKLSD
+319 NAYGENLRSKLAD
-332 LPPLFPLDKLESAI
+332 LPAYFPLEKLESDI
-346 VNARMAKYQ
+346 VKARMAKYQ
-355 YESEQDGLKDTRQL
+355 YETEQDALKDPVQIRNN
-369 RDKLLAEEEVTL
+369 LLSGDEITL
-381 DRPQLSVLDNLLKA
+381 DRAQRAVLDNLLKA

-442 PDVRPFTPQVML
+442 PDVRPLTPAVLL
-454 GIPAALTLA
+454 GVPTALSLLLD
-463 FNPDNWLQLP
+463 PVNWLQLP
-473 YAIAENNP
+473 RAIVENNP
-481 LSLTLAGIGLLVL
+481 MTLTLAGLGLLVL
-494 AWSWFKLAR
+494 AWCWAKLGR
-503 HLNQYC
+503 HLVQYS
-509 DHIAPR
+509 HYIAPR

-530 LLRSLLA
+530 LVRSLLA
-537 SLPLP
+537 ALPLP
-542 AMVLMV
+542 AMVLMM
-548 RGLLEGAW
+548 RGLLDGAW

-563 IARGLGEIWFLLLAL
+563 VARGLGEIWFLLLAL
-578 VMARHLTLEKGILI
+578 LVARHLTLEKGILI
-592 HHFRWPK
+592 LHFRWPK
-599 ERVQQVWNQFRTL
+599 EPVQRVWGQFRTL

-628 YQEHAFYDSLGRM
+628 YQEHAVYDSLGRL
-641 AFMIGALWLLLF
+641 AFIIGALWLLLF

-666 GQSDMTKP
+666 GQADMTKP

-689 LLAVIGALFGYF
+689 LLAVLGSLFGYF

-716 MGLGC
+716 AGLGC
-721 LLVYYLARRWMLIQR
+721 LLVYYLAHRWMLIQR
-736 RRLAFERAKS
+736 RRLAFDRAKS
-746 KRAEILAQRGRDDN
+746 KRAEILAQREREDDD
-760 QEELS
+760 LS
-765 SEIPDVVEETELD
+765 SEIPDAVEEPELD

-816 SNIEVWQVSSKIGGI
+816 SSIEVWQVSSKVAGI

-842 MLTAFVFILT
+842 MLTAFAFILT

-874 PGTGFALTTTSKYLV
+874 PGTGFALTTVSKYLV

-1003 RIGLTRDPK
+1003 RIGLTQDPK
-1012 LVQRILEES
+1012 QVQQLLEQCVQE
-1021 IQASTLVLETPTPEV
+1021 STLVLDTPTPEV

-1067 HSLVLEKMQQQ
+1067 HSLILEKLNQLGMP
-1078 GLTLPHQQIDIHLS
+1078 LPHQQIDIRMS

>member
-1 MLQRLLTLLLLSLIL
+1 MLQRLLCLMLCLSL
-16 LPPAARADDAIDQI
+16 LPFSAAQADDAVTQV
-30 EALLQSVPKSDTPE
+30 EELLQSVPKTDSPE
-44 NQKLRESYQQ
+44 NQQLRESYQQ
-54 ALQFAREAERYRE
+54 ALQYARDAQRYRE
-67 QSKAYQQILIDY
+67 QGKAYQQILIDY

-93 QPADRP
+93 QPQSRP
-99 PLTSLK
+99 PLSSLK
-105 EEPLRQAIGL
+105 EEALRQAISL

-120 LNLRKE
+120 INLRKE
-126 RQGVMDSLN
+126 RQAVTDSLN

-140 GQEYHLR
+140 GQEYHVR
-147 VDDLRK
+147 VDELRK
-153 QLQLTRSQLERLS
+153 QLLQTRSQLDRLS
-166 FSSESDRQQE
+166 FSNESDRLQE
-176 AQLLLTRMKEQSLSD
+176 AQQLATRLKEQSLSD

-215 ELNLAIADED
+215 ELNLAITDED
-225 EWQASLLTQQNQLRR
+225 EWQNSLLNQQNQLRR
-240 EKTEQALEESE
+240 EKTEQALAESE
-251 RLRKQLTTDM
+251 RLRRQLTSDL
-261 PLLLEQQQQNQ
+261 PLLQEQQQQNQ
-272 ALSIQLGTLEDQIE
+272 ALSLQLGALEDQIE
-286 RVQDEQRS
+286 RVQDEQRGIDTS
-294 VDKNLFELN
+294 LSGLSD
-303 ELVNSVREQLE
+303 LVNSVREQLE

-319 NAYGENLRSKLSD
+319 NAYGENLRSKLAD
-332 LPPLFPLDKLESAI
+332 LPAYFPLEKLESDI
-346 VNARMAKYQ
+346 VKARMAKYQ
-355 YESEQDGLKDTRQL
+355 YETEQDALKDPVQIRNN
-369 RDKLLAEEEVTL
+369 LLSGDEITL
-381 DRPQLSVLDNLLKA
+381 DRAQRAVLDNLLKA

-442 PDVRPFTPQVML
+442 PDVRPLTPAVLL
-454 GIPAALTLA
+454 GVPTALSLLLD
-463 FNPDNWLQLP
+463 PVNWLQLP
-473 YAIAENNP
+473 RAIVENNP
-481 LSLTLAGIGLLVL
+481 MTLTLAGLGLLVL
-494 AWSWFKLAR
+494 AWCWAKLGR
-503 HLNQYC
+503 HLVQYS
-509 DHIAPR
+509 HYIAPR

-530 LLRSLLA
+530 LVRSLLA
-537 SLPLP
+537 ALPLP
-542 AMVLMV
+542 AMVLMM
-548 RGLLEGAW
+548 RGLLDGAW

-563 IARGLGEIWFLLLAL
+563 VARGLGEIWFLLLAL
-578 VMARHLTLEKGILI
+578 LVARHLTLEKGILI
-592 HHFRWPK
+592 LHFRWPK
-599 ERVQQVWNQFRTL
+599 ESVQRVWGQFRTL

-628 YQEHAFYDSLGRM
+628 YQEHAVYDSLGRL
-641 AFMIGALWLLLF
+641 AFIIGALWLLLF

-666 GQSDMTKP
+666 GQADMTKP

-689 LLAVIGALFGYF
+689 LLAVLGSLFGYF

-716 MGLGC
+716 AGLGC
-721 LLVYYLARRWMLIQR
+721 LLIYYLAHRWMLIQR
-736 RRLAFERAKS
+736 RRLAFDRAKS
-746 KRAEILAQRGRDDN
+746 KRAEILAQRERDEDD
-760 QEELS
+760 LS
-765 SEIPDVVEETELD
+765 SEIPDAVEEPELD

-816 SNIEVWQVSSKIGGI
+816 SSIEVWQVSSKVAGI

-842 MLTAFVFILT
+842 MLTAFAFILT

-874 PGTGFALTTTSKYLV
+874 PGTGFALTTVSKYLV

-1003 RIGLTRDPK
+1003 RIGLTQEPK
-1012 LVQRILEES
+1012 RVQQLLEQCVQE
-1021 IQASTLVLETPTPEV
+1021 STLVLDTPTPEV

-1067 HSLVLEKMQQQ
+1067 HSLILEKLNQLGMP
-1078 GLTLPHQQIDIHLS
+1078 LPHQQIDIRMS

>member
-1 MLQRLLTLLLLSLIL
+1 MLQRLLCLMLCLSL
-16 LPPAARADDAIDQI
+16 LPFSAAQADDAVTQV
-30 EALLQSVPKSDTPE
+30 EELLQSVPKTDSPE
-44 NQKLRESYQQ
+44 NQQLRESYQQ
-54 ALQFAREAERYRE
+54 ALQYARDAQRYRE
-67 QSKAYQQILIDY
+67 QGKAYQQILIDY

-93 QPADRP
+93 QPQSRP
-99 PLTSLK
+99 PLSSLK
-105 EEPLRQAIGL
+105 EEALRQAIGL

-120 LNLRKE
+120 INLRKE
-126 RQGVMDSLN
+126 RQAVTDSLN

-140 GQEYHLR
+140 GQEYHVR
-147 VDDLRK
+147 VDELRK
-153 QLQLTRSQLERLS
+153 QLLQTRSQLDRLS
-166 FSSESDRQQE
+166 FSNESDRLQE
-176 AQLLLTRMKEQSLSD
+176 AQQLATRLKEQSLSD

-215 ELNLAIADED
+215 ELNLAITDED
-225 EWQASLLTQQNQLRR
+225 EWQNSLLNQQNQLRR
-240 EKTEQALEESE
+240 EKTEQALAESE
-251 RLRKQLTTDM
+251 RLRRQLTSDL
-261 PLLLEQQQQNQ
+261 PLLQEQQQQNQ
-272 ALSIQLGTLEDQIE
+272 ALSLQLGALEDQIE
-286 RVQDEQRS
+286 RVQDEQRGIDTS
-294 VDKNLFELN
+294 LSGLN
-303 ELVNSVREQLE
+303 DLVNSVREQLE

-319 NAYGENLRSKLSD
+319 NAYGENLRSKLAD
-332 LPPLFPLDKLESAI
+332 LPNYFPLEKLESDI
-346 VNARMAKYQ
+346 VKARMAKYQ
-355 YESEQDGLKDTRQL
+355 YETEQDALKDTVQIRNN
-369 RDKLLAEEEVTL
+369 LLSGDEITL
-381 DRPQLSVLDNLLKA
+381 DRAQQAVLDNLLKA

-442 PDVRPFTPQVML
+442 PDVRPLTPAVLL
-454 GIPAALTLA
+454 GVPTALSLLLD
-463 FNPDNWLQLP
+463 PVNWLQLP
-473 YAIAENNP
+473 RAIVENNP
-481 LSLTLAGIGLLVL
+481 MTLTLAGLGLLVL
-494 AWSWFKLAR
+494 AWCWAKLGR
-503 HLNQYC
+503 HLVQYS
-509 DHIAPR
+509 HYIAPR

-530 LLRSLLA
+530 LVRSLLA
-537 SLPLP
+537 ALPLP
-542 AMVLMV
+542 AMVLMM
-548 RGLLEGAW
+548 RGLLDGAW

-563 IARGLGEIWFLLLAL
+563 VARGLGEIWFLLLAL
-578 VMARHLTLEKGILI
+578 LVARHLTLEKGILI
-592 HHFRWPK
+592 LHFRWPK
-599 ERVQQVWNQFRTL
+599 EPVQRVWGQFRTL

-628 YQEHAFYDSLGRM
+628 YQEHAFYDSLGRL
-641 AFMIGALWLLLF
+641 AFIVGALWLLLF
-653 FARLNRERLPLTW
+653 FARLNREKLPLTW
-666 GQSDMTKP
+666 GQADMTKP

-689 LLAVIGALFGYF
+689 LLAVLGSLFGYF

-716 MGLGC
+716 AGLGC
-721 LLVYYLARRWMLIQR
+721 LLVYYLAHRWMLIQR
-736 RRLAFERAKS
+736 RRLAFDRAKS
-746 KRAEILAQRGRDDN
+746 KRAEILAQRERDEDD
-760 QEELS
+760 LS
-765 SEIPDVVEETELD
+765 SEIPDVVEEPELD

-816 SNIEVWQVSSKIGGI
+816 SSIEVWQVSSKVAGI

-842 MLTAFVFILT
+842 MLTAFAFILT

-874 PGTGFALTTTSKYLV
+874 PGTGFALTTVSKYLV

-1003 RIGLTRDPK
+1003 RIGLTQEPK
-1012 LVQRILEES
+1012 RVQQLLEQCVQE
-1021 IQASTLVLETPTPEV
+1021 STLVLDTPTPEV

-1067 HSLVLEKMQQQ
+1067 HSLILEKLNQLGMP
-1078 GLTLPHQQIDIHLS
+1078 LPHQQIDIRMS